1 MANDKVLK
9 SEGSEYLT
17 QTSPFN
23 INNAIDTLANQ
34 NNDQFTDNLPSNQLD
49 VYNKISGIDKATSIV
64 ERKQQRTTQKYIEA
78 NREIDPNGSLA
89 IGDAAYEAVKQQTAQ
104 QKALLAANRAMLE
117 TENQVADLDYQNSM
131 NQLAVQQ
138 QQLQDALTGRAVGIN
153 PKHYKSLITNYEDD
167 MTDRIKDAQRVNEI
181 QAKMGLLAG
190 QADEVGARYAQQ
202 KGFNAIKMLKQ
213 EMAED
218 NLLKSESEASQ
229 ELYKSLLQQ
238 SSDERYKDLID
249 TQATTDL
256 NAKPYET
263 DLLPNTIQTFREG
276 LANIP
281 KGIGAV
287 INDRVLTDEEKK
299 QRQRAFETLNPDSAP
314 KTLVGDTL
322 IKIGNAI
329 AGGDDK
335 QYSSKYN
342 VDNLVADY
350 QSNRG
355 AVDTALG
362 LGKQLGGMAVETIGG
377 SLPEILL
384 TAGSAKAATSAVKGV
399 TALTKAGLTN
409 SIEKLGTKVASNIAT
424 NTGKVETT
432 AFINKAF
439 KGYSEAKR
447 AEIASTLP
455 KSMDTVTAG
464 KIFKEL
470 VAKDPELTK
479 ALLGTS
485 SGKRLSLEALGGT
498 LGLTSEVAGKMQEAQ
513 ENRYEQKKIGSKD
526 LNYLL
531 SINKADAIPA
541 AIYTGLNLVEFGTL
555 IKPLIGNTLSR
566 SLMKAA
572 TDKDG
577 AKIIELL
584 KAGATEA
591 KKSSF
596 SSVAGTMLLKAI
608 VNSGSEGAT
617 EFAQTLMENMM
628 RDRSLDFSIGSYNKA
643 LKDALADPKS
653 YKEISDSA
661 ITGALVGAGTASVDN
676 AKQAVSK
683 GISKATDKVSSY
695 LTKKAKE
702 TTAEATTA
710 KNNISAVSNL
720 NGAIESDNTPD
731 LKDIYNVAVSPKA
744 KEAFVTEADTGKNS
758 RYKELVNTIASI
770 TPDTDV
776 NALAEETAFKLPEYT
791 EADLKDYFTLARDKN
806 SKYTEYDTKDLSQS
820 MKDTIDSVTE
830 DVYNN
835 TYKPILNKDFADT
848 TVSERFTMGQKLQ
861 SNAKKEEAKE
871 EETPKDTTP
880 LEVTKSNNPVMKLEG
895 TSKSDQSKANTY
907 ALPIDATS
915 GELQNVSPEHINN
928 FNDTFSKE
936 NLVGADNKV
945 KNKADVKKALR
956 SFSLTLGIANATG
969 NDTQAA
975 ALKNTYIGQLIQ
987 HIKENVLQKN
997 NRNDVVKAY
1006 KILTKDDG
1014 IEKALLDDIIEYIKE
1029 QPIDKEGYTNLRSA
1043 LTDYLLSSDIV
1054 EPSKE
1059 KVDTTKVKSPT
1070 LANNAPSKGQT
1081 VMDNLEALV
1090 NTHLGDDSRTRKL
1103 RNVNRMTSSG
1113 ALAAKVSTALN
1124 KLNVAQLIKESYGT
1138 KAENRLLTTESM
1150 VKAFTTL
1157 VKDIARLQKQTENKI
1172 NVLSVLQDS
1181 SNLNEILEKYG
1192 ITKTN
1197 IEEYLFNPTDNPKA
1211 GIGNL
1216 SVVLRIDQ
1224 YTGKVTPILPKDLP
1238 KYLNGRDVSKI
1249 NELDGMDNYLM
1260 YIPLVK
1266 DSQDTYRLSSAISVK
1281 KEGDKSDGIP
1291 FLSTLK
1297 REQEALSTALNTIKN
1312 EIAKNTPDYEK
1323 YLDMST
1329 FKRDTE
1335 ITNKLTQIF
1344 SNIKVMTDKSAKT
1357 AIKDTFK
1364 LLTQANQD
1372 IDKLNRYISEVEKGI
1387 DVQSLGEVRN
1397 TTLSTA
1403 TLSLS
1408 NAKSLRDIVLADRD
1422 KLLLNI
1428 QIFFDTN
1435 KDAADIMALVASYN
1449 ASKLSQEDMNPY
1461 LSDSLSGKAMAL
1473 LKRVVDFFHRGDTAL
1488 AKFNKALKQV
1498 NSVRVAEGRE
1508 AIDIDQLE
1516 FLSGYMVNTDPK
1528 KKLSSADRT
1537 NIINTSLAVIRALDT
1552 QSQMKYGF
1560 GDTNNLLSELL
1571 PSVEDILNN
1580 KDSIDLSKNL
1590 IGGYFVPDV
1599 RRLSSYSMFN
1609 TYFPMKDYQI
1619 KSLPYGKFKDMM
1631 KKAVKSLAG
1640 STNYDN
1646 LFLDLFNL
1654 AAKNDSNGFLTEPTE
1669 LKEAVIRSMYFSIV
1683 GMLSNEK
1690 LVGAIANM
1698 NSNIKDTEANQKV
1711 SSTYQASIIANDFL
1725 RNLGLSIPSPNK
1737 TSGDVSDA
1745 QEQLKNMFQSLI
1757 KDAFAGERDL
1767 GVELD
1772 SKTNVIKLKSKDS
1785 LSEAQDL
1792 AAKLSNNGYITP
1804 KEIAAKN
1811 HISDILR
1818 DIKLSQK
1825 GNSFST
1831 ETDPRVVDGI
1841 LSQALTPLIYD
1852 TTKMNAMKQYLAS
1865 NGKALANEVIS
1876 TLADIKAPDNLL
1888 KNGKITLTE
1897 PLFNEQITPILLQTA
1912 GALGVSDIKQYIA
1925 DFKES
1930 MIDIDSNLNNNP
1942 AATAILNASIIP
1954 MINNKIQQVLEVAQ
1968 ESNSDRGTK
1977 GVQFYYNTKAGPN
1990 DRTTIEG
1997 TGHQQSNKAIRH
2009 LIRKNT
2015 DKDEAKKPF
2024 MNMAKEHISKS
2035 TDIKE
2040 TTKNSDKYM
2049 LIAIGSAL
2057 DILNLSKVADGAY
2070 RDQLLAL
2077 QEEYAD
2083 KIDKSETLLEKL
2095 DLIEDRQKRI
2105 EKIVES
2111 DKEAFQKILD
2121 DKLSPEGKLAAT
2133 YNALKEVIVTNYDFD
2148 KPDSSIASLI
2158 ESIKAKDDFAKV
2170 PSYIL
2175 ADIIPAIA
2183 HYEAGKN
2190 KAKTSD
2196 EVLEALFDGLDNLQT
2211 LETDGQT
2218 FGPASINIL
2227 NYIERASRK
2236 LALGGNLTLS
2246 EDPLMYMDDDNYNY
2260 TAQILFS
2267 NWFAPILDKKLGDIA
2282 GDKTDIH
2289 QVKYALIDA
2298 LMLNVYEYEKNSDK
2312 LEAHRNLLD
2321 MVISNSIF
2329 KDVTNVESMLDKSI
2343 QDILNDKLQYIR
2355 ALSKPILQLSGYG
2368 SGVTNNTKGFTNSFF
2383 MKNFPTLYTKIASK
2397 FSKASD
2403 KISEANLYANKD
2415 VMAILTPSDVITL
2428 KTLEVKSLK
2437 DFHNLVKVDD
2447 NGELNFTTLD
2457 TITTRLAESLTGVV
2471 TQALQRISPFQA
2483 QRTNLVMRVLKDH
2496 VQQLVKEV
2504 NKVIPE
2510 AYRGKIKYVT
2520 EGDKEGSIDI
2530 TDVPEK
2536 VFTDAIKKIA
2546 DSKDNTKSS
2555 LVGILMSGENSSITN
2570 FIRRSMEAI
2579 DEKQSDVTP
2588 VNTRA
2593 KVSKIYFSPVDLSL
2607 VTNFGQ
2613 SMDAKVQGIVQ
2624 KKLADMGIVIA
2635 LDNYDAFTTYA
2646 PLLPLISKLAN
2657 EAFAELIMDDNAN
2670 LCETMLKQAL
2680 INEQTWYEKA
2690 NTADKVALG
2699 ETISLIDNYLMGL
2712 QVAKDLRTLNGTQVD
2727 NFRGNYGLDAYG
2739 NPQTVAIVE
2748 GIKDP
2753 NSKAYKE
2760 AIARLYPASGIDSQ
2774 KAFEFYTRL
2783 VPTFEWLNSYKDMI
2797 DNAYLVI
2804 THLKNLVKKQVELGA
2819 EYTNEDT
2826 VAKSEKILKAIDN
2839 YLNNTKQEDMK
2850 DIKNFF
2856 RAMSKDI
2863 PYSAF
2868 SALDKL
2874 QDTFFT
2880 TSPTKNITPANPL
2893 LGNKML
2899 GNAEYGKHYATIQ
2912 NATYKTDMTN
2922 AESMTSTLSRQSNM
2936 YITNLN
2942 KARDTLFPMKIW
2954 TLNYID
2960 DGFSFSDGT
2969 KDPITKKDVSY
2980 TIDDAMKAMTNGEV
2994 YTISKEASEALK
3006 KLGTE
3011 DDLKLQLQ
3019 DLSNIRGIKANNIG
3033 FKLSD
3038 FKNDMLKDIST
3049 DKPSQLK
3056 DKVVSYVTNKLN
3068 SNNYGEFLT
3077 GMHILTNVLPSLV
3090 SDAETGI
3097 SDALKEQIKAAR
3109 NQLETDLLDP
3119 KKITSLND
3127 PKGKRLFTFDNSL
3140 DLNTQLTTSVTPST
3154 IYRGF
3159 SFDNNPK
3166 DGEVALP
3173 DMSVEPLEDYDAEAT
3188 DLNKLAIESDKLH
3201 SPHSSEIAELTEL
3214 EKEINEALTKDFRVG
3229 DDLQDLEDTFN
3240 ELSDLS
3246 GIDQAQKDMYV
3257 SLLRRFFTK
3266 TDGNRFFKDGLRI
3279 MLFKTAGEPI
3289 GDFDT
3294 KTNTISIYLGD
3305 VTKSSIGMTP
3315 IEVYMHELLHAVTE
3329 YAIRSNEPEIQSIV
3343 KNAEDIRAKVMKQ
3356 YNSNKAKLDLA
3367 NRLGMTG
3374 TDSKKIADVTKAYID
3389 YMNGSISEFIAI
3401 AMTNKEI
3408 QADIAN
3414 VDKEKGKGFIERLVR
3429 FFSRLLNALTNTPQ
3443 EITLDNSTGSQAVY
3457 ELAVR
3462 LANNNN
3468 NLKSVYKDLRYRN
3481 TLQKWLGLANKLTN
3495 NTVGKWIDNQSI
3507 KLEAGNP
3514 AKNIYS
3520 LVEYIAFATRNPTIA
3535 HKAMDLLVNKFNFSP
3550 MGFMATTLSNMSTL
3564 DDPKRMVNELLAKSA
3579 NLDKE
3584 RLLLHTSLEKELRN
3598 NFSRELSKQ
3607 ESKDLG
3613 KIIQTYDLRA
3623 IDDDIT
3629 RIYLD
3634 YFSGKTNADTRTR
3647 IRNEITSTLNVIKAN
3662 MGTYVEAKHKNRISS
3677 LFAYY
3682 DKETQNLANYLSKG
3696 QISSNMLL
3704 NAYNIAQAITL
3715 PDVVDNRRLY
3725 GSEEEIISQT
3735 NVSALAQKLDKLIS
3749 LRALVNA
3756 NDSLLTSFR
3765 DLYEDDKTHNGV
3777 INAFNMHKMSKNG
3790 LEDELLTKGLISNEV
3805 KGYVR
3810 TRTNE
3815 SVDIIVAP
3823 LSDKNTLAGEGY
3835 TLVKDYTNIF
3845 NFGGKNGLGMYIS
3858 TTNMQPKFNRGVI
3871 RTTSNSS
3878 RGMTIQSAVNNLYPL
3893 ETTDKKRAIVAQ
3905 LITKLKKDNRNQ
3917 SEEFVPVFNAK
3928 GEIVDYRL
3936 LLSQHQKEEL
3946 EIANT
3951 DLFDT
3956 LPNAVVRYMDRT
3968 QSEKH
3973 NQETL
3978 KELAK
3983 FYQENRGK
3991 EEFIYI
3997 GPNGIEAHNPKIK
4010 NKSDL
4015 LQIQE
4020 IWDLM
4025 PNTTKD
4031 YISNNLVGMDQGIY
4045 VQASQFASIA
4055 GSRDFRLTNTDTFN
4069 RIVPFAY
4076 FKRLAK
4082 LLEYGII
4089 KGGKWVTQKIVLT
4102 NPDVIIGN
4110 LASNQLVLTT
4120 FGLDPVTSMKY
4131 YAEAISYIKAYNYLK
4146 EKEVILKKDIE
4157 LSKNKRNP
4165 KAEADLEKIRDKME
4179 DNPIYEFDK
4188 KGLISDIAEDLP
4200 KTEEQQDF
4208 IDRAIEKSLNKVG
4221 VPQAFREA
4229 FDVVMVNEGTTL
4241 HSAYAS
4247 LVKYSDLV
4255 ARYALWKHM
4264 KLTDNLTPQ
4273 DMFDLL
4279 DRAFINYTPAQ
4290 HPILKYANDIGF
4302 ARFTKYWIRAQSHIS
4317 SDLLGSRLGATML
4330 THGALKLMGVP
4341 ISSPLNAIF
4350 FRKFMNY
4357 DTTFGLPGVTD
4368 IDEIYDDLADGL
4380 IITNPL
4386 VALKKLF

>member
-9 SEGSEYLT
+9 SGGKEYLT

-23 INNAIDTLANQ
+23 INNAIDILANQ
-34 NNDQFTDNLPSNQLD
+34 NNDQFADNLPSNQQD
-49 VYNKISGIDKATSIV
+49 VFNSIPGIAKATSKV
-64 ERKQQRTTQKYIEA
+64 EQKQQSTTQKYIAA
-78 NREIDPNGSLA
+78 NKEIDPNGSLV

-190 QADEVGARYAQQ
+190 QANEVGARYAQQ

-256 NAKPYET
+256 DAKPYET

-276 LANIP
+276 LAIIP

-299 QRQRAFETLNPDSAP
+299 QRQKAFETLNPDSAP

-322 IKIGNAI
+322 IKIGSAI

-342 VDNLVADY
+342 VNNLVSDY

-362 LGKQLGGMAVETIGG
+362 LGKQIGGMAVETIGG

-384 TAGSAKAATSAVKGV
+384 TAGSTKAATSAVKGV

-424 NTGKVETT
+424 NSGRVETT

-470 VAKDPELTK
+470 VAKDPKLTK

-513 ENRYEQKKIGSKD
+513 ENRYEQKKVGSKD

-628 RDRSLDFSIGSYNKA
+628 RDRSLDFSVGSYNKA

-695 LTKKAKE
+695 LTKKSEE
-702 TTAEATTA
+702 TTAEATTS

-720 NGAIESDNTPD
+720 NGAIESDNTPN

-744 KEAFVTEADTGKNS
+744 KEAFVSEADTGKNS
-758 RYKELVNTIASI
+758 KYKELVNTIADI

-776 NALAEETAFKLPEYT
+776 NALANETAFNLPEYT
-791 EADLKDYFTLARDKN
+791 EADLKDYFILARDKN
-806 SKYTEYDTKDLSQS
+806 SKYTEYDAKDLSQS
-820 MKDTIDSVTE
+820 MKDTIANVTE
-830 DVYNN
+830 EAYNN
-835 TYKPILNKDFADT
+835 TYKPILKKDFADT

-861 SNAKKEEAKE
+861 NTTKKEEAKE

-880 LEVTKSNNPVMKLEG
+880 LEVTKGNNPVMKLEG
-895 TSKSDQSKANTY
+895 TSKDDQSKANTY

-936 NLVGADNKV
+936 NLVDAGEKV
-945 KNKADVKKALR
+945 RNRADVSKALR

-987 HIKENVLQKN
+987 HIKEDVLKKD

-1006 KILTKDDG
+1006 KTLSKDS
-1014 IEKALLDDIIEYIKE
+1014 IEKALLDNIIEYIKE

-1043 LTDYLLSSDIV
+1043 LTDYLLSSDVIESSEKNV
-1054 EPSKE
+1054 E
-1059 KVDTTKVKSPT
+1059 TTKVNSPT
-1070 LANNAPSKGQT
+1070 LANNVPSKGQT
-1081 VMDNLEALV
+1081 VRDSLEALV
-1090 NTHLGDDSRTRKL
+1090 NMSSGDDSRTRKL
-1103 RNVNRMTSSG
+1103 RNVNRMTAPG

-1124 KLNVAQLIKESYGT
+1124 KLNVAQLIKESYGS

-1157 VKDIARLQKQTENKI
+1157 TKDIARLQKQTENKI

-1181 SNLNEILEKYG
+1181 SNLNAILQKYG
-1192 ITKTN
+1192 ITETT
-1197 IEEYLFNPTDNPKA
+1197 IEEYLFNPTDNPKS

-1224 YTGKVTPILPKDLP
+1224 YTGKVTPILTKDLP

-1266 DSQDTYRLSSAISVK
+1266 DSKDAYRLASNILVK
-1281 KEGDKSDGIP
+1281 KEGDKSDDIP

-1297 REQEALSTALNTIKN
+1297 REQEALSEALNTIKN

-1329 FKRDTE
+1329 FERNTE
-1335 ITNKLTQIF
+1335 ITDKLTQIF
-1344 SNIKVMTDKSAKT
+1344 SNIKVMTDDSARK
-1357 AIKDTFK
+1357 AIKDTFR

-1372 IDKLNRYISEVEKGI
+1372 IDKLNRYISEAEKGI
-1387 DVQSLGEVRN
+1387 DIQSLGNVRN
-1397 TTLSTA
+1397 VSLSTA
-1403 TLSLS
+1403 TLSIS
-1408 NAKSLRDIVLADRD
+1408 RAKNLRDIVLADRD
-1422 KLLLNI
+1422 KLLLNM

-1435 KDAADIMALVASYN
+1435 KDAADVMALVASYN

-1488 AKFNKALKQV
+1488 GKFNKALKQV
-1498 NSVRVAEGRE
+1498 NSVRKAEGRD
-1508 AIDIDQLE
+1508 AIDIQQLE
-1516 FLSGYMVNTDPK
+1516 FLSGYMIADDP
-1528 KKLSSADRT
+1528 KKLSSQDRT

-1580 KDSIDLSKNL
+1580 KESIDLSKNL
-1590 IGGYFVPDV
+1590 IGGFFIPDV

-1609 TYFPMKDYQI
+1609 IDFPMDAYQI
-1619 KSLPYGKFKDMM
+1619 KSLPYDRFKDMM

-1646 LFLDLFNL
+1646 LFLDLFTL
-1654 AAKNDSNGFLTEPTE
+1654 AAKQDSNEFLTEPTE

-1698 NSNIKDTEANQKV
+1698 NSNIKDTNENQKV

-1757 KDAFAGERDL
+1757 KDAFAGENDL
-1767 GVELD
+1767 GVEVD

-1792 AAKLSNNGYITP
+1792 ATKLSNNGYITP

-1825 GNSFST
+1825 GNSFSA

-1876 TLADIKAPDNLL
+1876 TLSGVKAPDDLI

-1897 PLFNEQITPILLQTA
+1897 TLFTEQITPILLQTA
-1912 GALGVSDIKQYIA
+1912 GALGVSDIDQYIA

-1942 AATAILNASIIP
+1942 AATALLNESVIP

-2015 DKDEAKKPF
+2015 DKDEAKKLF

-2035 TDIKE
+2035 TDIDE
-2040 TTKNSDKYM
+2040 TTKNSDKQM
-2049 LIAIGSAL
+2049 LLAIGSAL
-2057 DILNLSKVADGAY
+2057 DILDLSKVANGAY

-2083 KIDKSETLLEKL
+2083 KIDKAETLLEKL

-2105 EKIVES
+2105 EKIVEN

-2121 DKLSPEGKLAAT
+2121 EKLSPEGELAAT
-2133 YNALKEVIVTNYDFD
+2133 YNALKDLIVTNYDFN

-2158 ESIKAKDDFAKV
+2158 TAIKAKEEFAKV

-2183 HYEAGKN
+2183 HYEAGKK
-2190 KAKTSD
+2190 KATTSD
-2196 EVLEALFDGLDNLQT
+2196 GVLEALFDGLDNLQT

-2267 NWFAPILDKKLGDIA
+2267 NWFAPILDKKLRDIA

-2289 QVKYALIDA
+2289 QVKEALIDT
-2298 LMLNVYEYEKNSDK
+2298 LMLNIYEYEKNNDK

-2329 KDVTNVESMLDKSI
+2329 KDVTNVESMLNKSI
-2343 QDILNDKLQYIR
+2343 QDILNDKLKYIR

-2383 MKNFPTLYTKIASK
+2383 MKNFPILYTKIASK
-2397 FSKASD
+2397 FSKTQD
-2403 KISEANLYANKD
+2403 KNSEANLYANKD

-2428 KTLEVKSLK
+2428 KMLGVKSLK

-2447 NGELNFTTLD
+2447 NGELDFTTLD
-2457 TITTRLAESLTGVV
+2457 RITTRLAESLTGVV

-2536 VFTDAIKKIA
+2536 VFTDAVKKIA
-2546 DSKDNTKSS
+2546 DSKDKTKSS

-2579 DEKQSDVTP
+2579 DEKQTDVTP

-2593 KVSKIYFSPVDLSL
+2593 KVAKVYFSPVDLSL

-2690 NTADKVALG
+2690 NTADKVSLG

-2739 NPQTVAIVE
+2739 NPQTVAIVK
-2748 GIKDP
+2748 GITDP

-2760 AIARLYPASGIDSQ
+2760 AIARLYPVSGVDSQ

-2826 VAKSEKILKAIDN
+2826 VAKSEKILEAIDY

-2856 RAMSKDI
+2856 LAMSKSV

-2880 TSPTKNITPANPL
+2880 TNPTKNITPANAL

-2922 AESMTSTLSRQSNM
+2922 AESMTAIPSRQSNM

-2942 KARDTLFPMKIW
+2942 KARDTLNPMKIW
-2954 TLNYID
+2954 TLNYTD
-2960 DGFSFSDGT
+2960 NGFSFNNGAEDL
-2969 KDPITKKDVSY
+2969 

-3011 DDLKLQLQ
+3011 DNLKLQLQ

-3038 FKNDMLKDIST
+3038 FKNSMLRDIST

-3056 DKVVSYVTNKLN
+3056 DKVVSYVTDKLN

-3090 SDAETGI
+3090 SDAEQGI
-3097 SDALKEQIKAAR
+3097 SSSLKEQIKAAI
-3109 NQLETDLLDP
+3109 NQLEQDLLDP
-3119 KKITSLND
+3119 KKIPSLSD
-3127 PKGKRLFTFDNSL
+3127 PKGKRLFTFDNSM
-3140 DLNTQLTTSVTPST
+3140 DLNTQLTNSVTPST

-3166 DGEVALP
+3166 DGEIALP
-3173 DMSVEPLEDYDAEAT
+3173 DMSVEPLEDYDTEAT
-3188 DLNKLAIESDKLH
+3188 DLDKLAVESDKLH

-3214 EKEINEALTKDFRVG
+3214 EKEINETLTKDFRVG

-3279 MLFKTAGEPI
+3279 MLFKTAGEPL

-3305 VTKSSIGMTP
+3305 VTKSNIGMTP

-3374 TDSKKIADVTKAYID
+3374 TDSKKIADVTTAYIN

-3468 NLKSVYKDLRYRN
+3468 NLKSVYRDLRYRN

-3520 LVEYIAFATRNPTIA
+3520 LVKYIAFATRNPTIA

-3564 DDPKRMVNELLAKSA
+3564 DDSKRMVNELLAKSA

-3598 NFSRELSKQ
+3598 NFSRDLSKQ

-3623 IDDDIT
+3623 IDDDVT

-3647 IRNEITSTLNVIKAN
+3647 IRNEITSTLNNIKAN
-3662 MGTYVEAKHKNRISS
+3662 MDTYVEAKHKNRISS
-3677 LFAYY
+3677 LLAYY

-3715 PDVVDNRRLY
+3715 PDVVDNRRHY
-3725 GSEEEIISQT
+3725 GKEEEIISQV
-3735 NVSALAQKLDKLIS
+3735 NVSALAKKLDKLIS

-3756 NDSLLTSFR
+3756 DDSLLTSFR
-3765 DLYEDDKTHNGV
+3765 YLYEDDKTHNGV

-3956 LPNAVVRYMDRT
+3956 LPNAIVRYMDRT

-3983 FYQENRGK
+3983 FYQENKGK

-4165 KAEADLEKIRDKME
+4165 KAEADLIKIRDKMK

-4255 ARYALWKHM
+4255 ARYALYKHM

-4357 DTTFGLPGVTD
+4357 DTTFGIPGVTD

>member
-1 MANDKVLK
+1 MSNDNFTQQGLTEIQKITQQNGSKLNDVLSELAAQSDNSFRNDLAPNQQAVLNTIPGIDQAATKIAQKNAEAKDAYQTKRYQQDPYSSVETALGASQVVDKVTASQEAELA
-9 SEGSEYLT
+9 
-17 QTSPFN
+17 
-23 INNAIDTLANQ
+23 INRAILDAGDRVADINYKNAMDTLN
-34 NNDQFTDNLPSNQLD
+34 
-49 VYNKISGIDKATSIV
+49 V
-64 ERKQQRTTQKYIEA
+64 QKM
-78 NREIDPNGSLA
+78 D
-89 IGDAAYEAVKQQTAQ
+89 
-104 QKALLAANRAMLE
+104 LE
-117 TENQVADLDYQNSM
+117 N
-131 NQLAVQQ
+131 
-138 QQLQDALTGRAVGIN
+138 ALTAKPLGIN
-153 PKHYKSLITNYEDD
+153 ADKYKGMITNYEGA
-167 MTDRIKDAQRVNEI
+167 MSGRIKEAQNANEI
-181 QAKMGLLAG
+181 QARLNLLAG
-190 QADEVGARYAQQ
+190 QADATNARYGEQ
-202 KGFNAIKMLKQ
+202 KMFNALKRFKQ
-213 EMAED
+213 EVAED
-218 NLLKSESEASQ
+218 NFMQAKQDASEALYNSLLQ
-229 ELYKSLLQQ
+229 KTSDEQYKSL
-238 SSDERYKDLID
+238 ID
-249 TQATTDL
+249 SNVVADY
-256 NAKPYET
+256 NNKPIET
-263 DLLPNTIQTFREG
+263 DLIPSVVNTFMDTTGGVVAG
-276 LANIP
+276 LGSLYNT
-281 KGIGAV
+281 AV
-287 INDRVLTDEEKK
+287 LSEDEKK
-299 QRQRAFETLNPDSAP
+299 AREEAFKKLRPDLINITLGDRAIQA
-314 KTLVGDTL
+314 GD
-322 IKIGNAI
+322 AI
-329 AGGDDK
+329 RNSPVDY
-335 QYSSKYN
+335 QNKYN
-342 VDNLVADY
+342 IDSLELDMQANKNLLDKALALAK
-350 QSNRG
+350 G
-355 AVDTALG
+355 ASATTLDT
-362 LGKQLGGMAVETIGG
+362 VVG
-377 SLPEILL
+377 SLPEII
-384 TAGSAKAATSAVKGV
+384 ATSAGAGVAGRFIKGV
-399 TALTKAGLTN
+399 ADVANLARGMRAGEAAATTAAKEIAGASALTQGTTADFTKQTIRNTIGEVPYNKFVKPTIAKATTPAEVKTLLAQKTTPKEALKGLAKDSWYGAKPALGLLSMASAGAGVAYKNELEGLKKQGVDTD
-409 SIEKLGTKVASNIAT
+409 KLGYLVSLKKEDILPAMAY
-424 NTGKVETT
+424 T
-432 AFINKAF
+432 A
-439 KGYSEAKR
+439 
-447 AEIASTLP
+447 
-455 KSMDTVTAG
+455 
-464 KIFKEL
+464 
-470 VAKDPELTK
+470 
-479 ALLGTS
+479 
-485 SGKRLSLEALGGT
+485 
-498 LGLTSEVAGKMQEAQ
+498 
-513 ENRYEQKKIGSKD
+513 
-526 LNYLL
+526 
-531 SINKADAIPA
+531 
-541 AIYTGLNLVEFGTL
+541 LNLVEFGVLVKPFLGSAKTKLVGEAVMKGELSKAGKLIAESSADRTIKATL
-555 IKPLIGNTLSR
+555 AIAAAKVGGTAISEGTVEAVQTVMED
-566 SLMKAA
+566 LMKNKRI
-572 TDKDG
+572 DDG
-577 AKIIELL
+577 
-584 KAGATEA
+584 T
-591 KKSSF
+591 F
-596 SSVAGTMLLKAI
+596 
-608 VNSGSEGAT
+608 VNSIL
-617 EFAQTLMENMM
+617 QV
-628 RDRSLDFSIGSYNKA
+628 
-643 LKDALADPKS
+643 LADPSS
-653 YKEISDSA
+653 YKEIKDSA
-661 ITGALVGAGTASVDN
+661 ITGALAGAGTASVDN
-676 AKQAVSK
+676 AKQVVSK

-695 LTKKAKE
+695 LTKKSEE
-702 TTAEATTA
+702 TTAEAITA

-744 KEAFVTEADTGKNS
+744 KEAFVAEADTGKNS
-758 RYKELVNTIASI
+758 KYKELVNTIASI

-776 NALAEETAFKLPEYT
+776 NALAKETAFKLPEYT

-830 DVYNN
+830 EAYNN
-835 TYKPILNKDFADT
+835 TFKPILKKDFTDT

-861 SNAKKEEAKE
+861 NTTKKEEAKE
-871 EETPKDTTP
+871 EETTKDTTP

-895 TSKSDQSKANTY
+895 TSKDKQSKANTY

-936 NLVGADNKV
+936 NLVGADDKV
-945 KNKADVKKALR
+945 KNKADVSKALR

-1006 KILTKDDG
+1006 KILAKDDG

-1043 LTDYLLSSDIV
+1043 LTDYLLSSDII
-1054 EPSKE
+1054 EPSE
-1059 KVDTTKVKSPT
+1059 ENVDTTKVKSPT
-1070 LANNAPSKGQT
+1070 LTNGTPSKGQT
-1081 VMDNLEALV
+1081 VRDNLEALV
-1090 NTHLGDDSRTRKL
+1090 NMNLGDDSRTRKL
-1103 RNVNRMTSSG
+1103 RNVNRMTAPG

-1192 ITKTN
+1192 ISETN
-1197 IEEYLFNPTDNPKA
+1197 IEEYLFNPAGNPKS

-1216 SVVLRIDQ
+1216 SIVLRIDQ

-1266 DSQDTYRLSSAISVK
+1266 DSQDMYRLSSTITVK

-1297 REQEALSTALNTIKN
+1297 REQEALSEALNTIKN

-1329 FKRDTE
+1329 FTRDTE

-1344 SNIKVMTDKSAKT
+1344 SNIKVMTDKSAKK
-1357 AIKDTFK
+1357 AIKDTFR

-1372 IDKLNRYISEVEKGI
+1372 VDKLNRYISETEKGI
-1387 DVQSLGEVRN
+1387 DVPSLGDVRN
-1397 TTLSTA
+1397 VTLSTA

-1408 NAKSLRDIVLADRD
+1408 RAKSLRDIVLADRD

-1435 KDAADIMALVASYN
+1435 KDAADVMALVASYN

-1498 NSVRVAEGRE
+1498 NSVRKAEGKE

-1528 KKLSSADRT
+1528 KKLSNADRT

-1580 KDSIDLSKNL
+1580 KESIDLSKNL
-1590 IGGYFVPDV
+1590 IGGFFVPDV

-1609 TYFPMKDYQI
+1609 TDFPMKAYQI
-1619 KSLPYGKFKDMM
+1619 KSLPYDRFKDMM

-1757 KDAFAGERDL
+1757 KDAFAGEKDL
-1767 GVELD
+1767 GVEVD

-1825 GNSFST
+1825 GNSFSA

-1865 NGKALANEVIS
+1865 SGKALANEVIS
-1876 TLADIKAPDNLL
+1876 TLSGVKAPDDLI

-1912 GALGVSDIKQYIA
+1912 GALGVSDINQYIA

-1930 MIDIDSNLNNNP
+1930 MIDIDSNLKNNP
-1942 AATAILNASIIP
+1942 AATALLNESVIP

-2015 DKDEAKKPF
+2015 DKDEAKKLF

-2049 LIAIGSAL
+2049 LLAIGTAL
-2057 DILNLSKVADGAY
+2057 DILDLSKVADGAY

-2083 KIDKSETLLEKL
+2083 RIDKAETLLEKL

-2133 YNALKEVIVTNYDFD
+2133 YNALKEIIVTNYDFD

-2158 ESIKAKDDFAKV
+2158 ESIKAKDDFVKV

-2183 HYEAGKN
+2183 HYEAGKD
-2190 KAKTSD
+2190 KATTSD

-2289 QVKYALIDA
+2289 QVKEALIDA

-2329 KDVTNVESMLDKSI
+2329 KDVTDVKSMLDKSI

-2383 MKNFPTLYTKIASK
+2383 MKNFPILYTKIASK

-2428 KTLEVKSLK
+2428 KMLGVKSLK
-2437 DFHNLVKVDD
+2437 DFHNLVKVDK
-2447 NGELNFTTLD
+2447 NGELDFTTLD
-2457 TITTRLAESLTGVV
+2457 RITTQLAESLTGVV
-2471 TQALQRISPFQA
+2471 TQALQKISPFQA

-2546 DSKDNTKSS
+2546 DSKDKTKSS
-2555 LVGILMSGENSSITN
+2555 LVGILMSGENGSITN

-2690 NTADKVALG
+2690 NTADRVSLG

-2739 NPQTVAIVE
+2739 NPQTVAIIE

-2826 VAKSEKILKAIDN
+2826 VAKSEKILEAIDN
-2839 YLNNTKQEDMK
+2839 YLNTTKQEDMK

-2880 TSPTKNITPANPL
+2880 TNPTKNITPANPL

-2922 AESMTSTLSRQSNM
+2922 AESMTAIPSRQSNM

-2942 KARDTLFPMKIW
+2942 KARNTLNPMKVW
-2954 TLNYID
+2954 TLNYNNNE
-2960 DGFSFSDGT
+2960 FSFSDGS
-2969 KDPITKKDVSY
+2969 KDPITGEVTPY

-3038 FKNDMLKDIST
+3038 FKSEMFRDIST
-3049 DKPSQLK
+3049 DNISQLK
-3056 DKVVSYVTNKLN
+3056 DRVVSYVTDKLN
-3068 SNNYGEFLT
+3068 SGNYGEFLT

-3090 SDAETGI
+3090 SDAEQNI
-3097 SDALKEQIKAAR
+3097 SPSLKEQIKEAR
-3109 NQLETDLLDP
+3109 NQLEADLLDP

-3140 DLNTQLTTSVTPST
+3140 DLNTQLINSVTPST

-3173 DMSVEPLEDYDAEAT
+3173 DMSVEPLEDYDYEAT
-3188 DLNKLAIESDKLH
+3188 DLDKLATESDKLH

-3240 ELSDLS
+3240 ELSNLS

-3305 VTKSSIGMTP
+3305 VTKSNIGMTP

-3408 QADIAN
+3408 QTDIAN

-3520 LVEYIAFATRNPTIA
+3520 LVKYIAFATRNPTIA

-3598 NFSRELSKQ
+3598 NFSRDLSKQ

-3623 IDDDIT
+3623 IDDDVS

-3647 IRNEITSTLNVIKAN
+3647 IRNEITSTFSAIRTN

-3677 LFAYY
+3677 LLAYY

-3715 PDVVDNRRLY
+3715 SDVVDNRKYY
-3725 GSEEEIISQT
+3725 GKEGEIISQV

-3756 NDSLLTSFR
+3756 EDSLLTSFR

-3823 LSDKNTLAGEGY
+3823 LSDKYTLAGEGY

-3905 LITKLKKDNRNQ
+3905 LITKLKRDNRNQ

-3983 FYQENRGK
+3983 FYQENKGK

-4264 KLTDNLTPQ
+4264 KLTDNLTSQ

-4357 DTTFGLPGVTD
+4357 DTTFGIPGVTD

>member
-1 MANDKVLK
+1 MANEKVLK
-9 SEGSEYLT
+9 SDGKEYLT

-23 INNAIDTLANQ
+23 INNAIDILASQ
-34 NNDQFTDNLPSNQLD
+34 NNDQFVDNLPSNQQD
-49 VYNKISGIDKATSIV
+49 VFNNIPGIDKATSKV
-64 ERKQQRTTQKYIEA
+64 VQKQQSTGQKYITAMEA
-78 NREIDPNGSLA
+78 IDPNGASA
-89 IGDAAYEAVKQQTAQ
+89 IKDGAYEAVKQQTAQ

-153 PKHYKSLITNYEDD
+153 PKHYKSLVTNYEDD

-190 QADEVGARYAQQ
+190 QANEVGARYAQQ

-218 NLLKSESEASQ
+218 NLLKAESEASQ

-276 LANIP
+276 LAFIP

-314 KTLVGDTL
+314 KTLIGDNL

-342 VDNLVADY
+342 IDNLVADY

-447 AEIASTLP
+447 AEILSSLP

-470 VAKDPELTK
+470 VAKDPELTR
-479 ALLGTS
+479 ALIGTS
-485 SGKRLSLEALGGT
+485 SGKKLSLEALGGT
-498 LGLTSEVAGKMQEAQ
+498 LGLTSEVVGKMQEAQ
-513 ENRYEQKKIGSKD
+513 ENRYEQKKVGSKD

-566 SLMKAA
+566 SLMRAVA
-572 TDKDG
+572 DKDSS
-577 AKIIELL
+577 KIIELL

-628 RDRSLDFSIGSYNKA
+628 RDRSLDFSVGSFNKA

-683 GISKATDKVSSY
+683 GISSATDKVSSY
-695 LTKKAKE
+695 LTKRAEE

-720 NGAIESDNTPD
+720 NGAIESNNTPD
-731 LKDIYNVAVSPKA
+731 LKDIYNVAISPKA
-744 KEAFVTEADTGKNS
+744 KEAFVSEADTGKNS
-758 RYKELVNTIASI
+758 KYKELVNTIADI
-770 TPDTDV
+770 TPDTNV
-776 NALAEETAFKLPEYT
+776 NALAKEIASKLSEYT
-791 EADLKDYFTLARDKN
+791 EADLKDYFTLARDKD

-820 MKDTIDSVTE
+820 MKDTIANVTE
-830 DVYNN
+830 EAYNN
-835 TYKPILNKDFADT
+835 TFKPILKKDFADT
-848 TVSERFTMGQKLQ
+848 TLSERFVLGQKLQ
-861 SNAKKEEAKE
+861 NTTKKEEAKE

-895 TSKSDQSKANTY
+895 TSKDDQSKANTY

-936 NLVGADNKV
+936 NLVGADDKV
-945 KNKADVKKALR
+945 KNKADVSKALR
-956 SFSLTLGIANATG
+956 SFSLTLGIAQATG

-987 HIKENVLQKN
+987 HIKENVLKKEN
-997 NRNDVVKAY
+997 VKTAY
-1006 KILTKDDG
+1006 EELASDG
-1014 IEKALLDDIIEYIKE
+1014 IEKALLDDIIEYIRE
-1029 QPIDKEGYTNLRSA
+1029 QPIMDKKGTVNLRSA
-1043 LTDYLLSSDIV
+1043 LTDYLLSSDVI
-1054 EPSKE
+1054 EPSE
-1059 KVDTTKVKSPT
+1059 ETVDTTKVKSPT
-1070 LANNAPSKGQT
+1070 LSNKTPSKGQT
-1081 VMDNLEALV
+1081 IRDNLEALV
-1090 NTHLGDDSRTRKL
+1090 NMNLGQDSKTRKL
-1103 RNVNRMTSSG
+1103 KNVNRMTSSG

-1124 KLNVAQLIKESYGT
+1124 KLNIAQLIKESYGS

-1150 VKAFTTL
+1150 VRAFTTL
-1157 VKDIARLQKQTENKI
+1157 TKDIARLQKQTESKI
-1172 NVLSVLQDS
+1172 NVLSVLQNS
-1181 SNLNEILEKYG
+1181 SNLNEILSKYG
-1192 ITKTN
+1192 ITETN
-1197 IEEYLFNPTDNPKA
+1197 IEDYLFNPVDNPKS

-1216 SVVLRIDQ
+1216 AVVLRIDQ
-1224 YTGKVTPILPKDLP
+1224 YTGKVIPILANDLP
-1238 KYLNGRDVSKI
+1238 QYLNGRDVSKI
-1249 NELDGMDNYLM
+1249 NELDGMENYLM

-1266 DSQDTYRLSSAISVK
+1266 DSKDTYRLASNISVK
-1281 KEGDKSDGIP
+1281 KEGNKPDGIP
-1291 FLSTLK
+1291 FLSSLK
-1297 REQEALSTALNTIKN
+1297 EEQEALSEALATIKN
-1312 EIAKNTPDYEK
+1312 EIARSTPDYEK

-1329 FKRDTE
+1329 FKRNTE
-1335 ITNKLTQIF
+1335 ITDKLTQIF
-1344 SNIKVMTDKSAKT
+1344 TNIKVMTDKSAKT
-1357 AIKDTFK
+1357 AIKDTFR

-1372 IDKLNRYISEVEKGI
+1372 IDKLNRFISEVEKGI
-1387 DVQSLGEVRN
+1387 NIQSLGNVRN
-1397 TTLSTA
+1397 VSLSTA
-1403 TLSLS
+1403 TLSIS
-1408 NAKSLRDIVLADRD
+1408 RAKNLRDIVLADRD
-1422 KLLLNI
+1422 RLLLNM

-1435 KDAADIMALVASYN
+1435 KDAADVMALVASYN
-1449 ASKLSQEDMNPY
+1449 ASKLDQEAMNPY

-1498 NSVRVAEGRE
+1498 NSVRVTEGRE
-1508 AIDIDQLE
+1508 AIDIQQLE
-1516 FLSGYMVNTDPK
+1516 FLSGYMISGNP
-1528 KKLSSADRT
+1528 KKLSSQDRT

-1552 QSQMKYGF
+1552 QSEMKYGF
-1560 GDTNNLLSELL
+1560 GDSNSLLNELL

-1580 KDSIDLSKNL
+1580 KESIDLSKNL
-1590 IGGYFVPDV
+1590 IGGFFVPDV

-1609 TYFPMKDYQI
+1609 IDFPMDAYQI
-1619 KSLPYGKFKDMM
+1619 KSLPYDRFKGMIN
-1631 KKAVKSLAG
+1631 KAVKNLAG

-1654 AAKNDSNGFLTEPTE
+1654 AAKKDSNEFLTEPTE

-1698 NSNIKDTEANQKV
+1698 NSNIKDTNENQKV

-1737 TSGDVSDA
+1737 TSGEVANA
-1745 QEQLKNMFQSLI
+1745 QEQLKNMFQTLI
-1757 KDAFAGERDL
+1757 KDAFAGENDL
-1767 GVELD
+1767 GVEVD
-1772 SKTNVIKLKSKDS
+1772 SKTNVIKLKKKDD

-1792 AAKLSNNGYITP
+1792 ATKLSNNGYITP

-1825 GNSFST
+1825 GNSLST

-1841 LSQALTPLIYD
+1841 LSQALTPLVYD

-1876 TLADIKAPDNLL
+1876 TLSGVKAPDDLI

-1897 PLFNEQITPILLQTA
+1897 TLFNEQITPILLQTA
-1912 GALGVSDIKQYIA
+1912 GALGVSNINQYIA

-1942 AATAILNASIIP
+1942 AATAILNESVIP

-1997 TGHQQSNKAIRH
+1997 TGQQQSNKAIRH

-2015 DKDEAKKPF
+2015 DKDESKKLF

-2035 TDIKE
+2035 TDITE
-2040 TTKNSDKYM
+2040 TTKNSDKQM
-2049 LIAIGSAL
+2049 LIAIGSAM
-2057 DILNLSKVADGAY
+2057 DILDLSKVADGAY

-2083 KIDKSETLLEKL
+2083 KIDKAETLLEKL

-2105 EKIVES
+2105 EQIVEN

-2121 DKLSPEGKLAAT
+2121 EKLSPEGELAAT
-2133 YNALKEVIVTNYDFD
+2133 YNALKDIIVTNYDFSN
-2148 KPDSSIASLI
+2148 PDSSIASLI
-2158 ESIKAKDDFAKV
+2158 ESIKTKEEFAKV

-2183 HYEAGKN
+2183 HYEAGKK
-2190 KAKTSD
+2190 KATTSD
-2196 EVLEALFDGLDNLQT
+2196 GVLEALFDGLDNLQT

-2289 QVKYALIDA
+2289 QVKEALIDA

-2329 KDVTNVESMLDKSI
+2329 KDVTDIESMLGKSI
-2343 QDILNDKLQYIR
+2343 QTILNDKLKYIR

-2383 MKNFPTLYTKIASK
+2383 MKNFPILYTKIASK
-2397 FSKASD
+2397 FSKTQD
-2403 KISEANLYANKD
+2403 KISTANLYANKD

-2428 KTLEVKSLK
+2428 KMLGVKSLK

-2447 NGELNFTTLD
+2447 NGELDFTTLD

-2471 TQALQRISPFQA
+2471 AQALQKISPFQA

-2504 NKVIPE
+2504 NKIIPE
-2510 AYRGKIKYVT
+2510 AYKGKIKYVT

-2530 TDVPEK
+2530 TDVPEQ
-2536 VFTDAIKKIA
+2536 VFTEAIKKIA
-2546 DSKDNTKSS
+2546 DSKDTTKSS
-2555 LVGILMSGENSSITN
+2555 LVGILMSGENRSITN
-2570 FIRRSMEAI
+2570 FIRRSMEATN
-2579 DEKQSDVTP
+2579 EKQSDVTP

-2593 KVSKIYFSPVDLSL
+2593 KVAKIYFSPVDLSL

-2680 INEQTWYEKA
+2680 INEQTWYDKA
-2690 NTADKVALG
+2690 NTADRVALG

-2712 QVAKDLRTLNGTQVD
+2712 QVAKDLRTINGTQVD

-2748 GIKDP
+2748 GIRDP
-2753 NSKAYKE
+2753 DSKAYKE
-2760 AIARLYPASGIDSQ
+2760 AIARLYPVSGVDSQ

-2797 DNAYLVI
+2797 DNPYLVI

-2819 EYTNEDT
+2819 EYTNADT
-2826 VAKSEKILKAIDN
+2826 VAKSEQILKAIDN
-2839 YLNNTKQEDMK
+2839 YLNTTKQEDMK

-2880 TSPTKNITPANPL
+2880 TNPTKNITPANPL

-2922 AESMTSTLSRQSNM
+2922 AESMTATPSRQSNM

-2942 KARDTLFPMKIW
+2942 KARNTLNPMKVW
-2954 TLNYID
+2954 TLNYKD
-2960 DGFSFSDGT
+2960 NGFSFNDGS
-2969 KDPITKKDVSY
+2969 KDL
-2980 TIDDAMKAMTNGEV
+2980 TIDDAMKVMTNGEV
-2994 YTISKEASEALK
+2994 YTISKEASDALK
-3006 KLGTE
+3006 KLGRE

-3019 DLSNIRGIKANNIG
+3019 DLSNIRGIKPNNIG

-3049 DKPSQLK
+3049 DNPSQLK
-3056 DKVVSYVTNKLN
+3056 DKVVSYVTSKLN

-3090 SDAETGI
+3090 SDAETDI
-3097 SDALKEQIKAAR
+3097 SASLKEQIKAAR

-3127 PKGKRLFTFDNSL
+3127 PKGKRLFTFENSL
-3140 DLNTQLTTSVTPST
+3140 DLNTQLANSFTPST

-3159 SFDNNPK
+3159 SFKDNTE

-3173 DMSVEPLEDYDAEAT
+3173 DISIEELEDYDAEAT
-3188 DLNKLAIESDKLH
+3188 DLSKLAIESNKLH

-3240 ELSDLS
+3240 ELSTLS
-3246 GIDQAQKDMYV
+3246 GIDQAQKDMYM

-3279 MLFKTAGEPI
+3279 MLFKTAGEPL

-3305 VTKSSIGMTP
+3305 VTKSNIGMTP
-3315 IEVYMHELLHAVTE
+3315 IEVYMHELIHAVTE

-3356 YNSNKAKLDLA
+3356 YNSNKAKLDLS
-3367 NRLGMTG
+3367 NRLGITG

-3495 NTVGKWIDNQSI
+3495 NTVGKWIEKESI

-3520 LVEYIAFATRNPTIA
+3520 LVKYIVFATRNPAIA

-3598 NFSRELSKQ
+3598 AFSRELSKQ

-3623 IDDDIT
+3623 IDDDVS
-3629 RIYLD
+3629 RIYID

-3647 IRNEITSTLNVIKAN
+3647 IRNEITSTLDSIKAN

-3725 GSEEEIISQT
+3725 GPEEEIISQV
-3735 NVSALAQKLDKLIS
+3735 NVSNLAQKLDKLIS

-3756 NDSLLTSFR
+3756 EDSLLTSFR

-3835 TLVKDYTNIF
+3835 TLVKDYTRIF

-3905 LITKLKKDNRNQ
+3905 LITKLKRDNRNQ

-3951 DLFDT
+3951 DIFDT

-3983 FYQENRGK
+3983 FYQENKGK

-4045 VQASQFASIA
+4045 IQASQFASIA

-4131 YAEAISYIKAYNYLK
+4131 YAEAVSYIKAYNYLK
-4146 EKEVILKKDIE
+4146 EKEVMLKKDIE
-4157 LSKNKRNP
+4157 LSRNKRNP
-4165 KAEADLEKIRDKME
+4165 KAEADLVRVRDKMQ

-4255 ARYALWKHM
+4255 ARYALYKHM
-4264 KLTDNLTPQ
+4264 KLTDNLTDQ

-4317 SDLLGSRLGATML
+4317 SDLLGSKLGATML

-4357 DTTFGLPGVTD
+4357 DTTFGIPGVTD
-4368 IDEIYDDLADGL
+4368 IDEIYDDLANGL

-4386 VALKKLF
+4386 VSLKKLF

>member
-1 MANDKVLK
+1 MSNDNFTQQGLTEIQKITQQNGNKLNDVL
-9 SEGSEYLT
+9 SELAAQSDNSFRNDLAPNQQAVLNTIPGIDQAATKIAQKNAKAKDAY
-17 QTSPFN
+17 QTKRYQQDPYSSVET
-23 INNAIDTLANQ
+23 ALGASQ
-34 NNDQFTDNLPSNQLD
+34 
-49 VYNKISGIDKATSIV
+49 VVDKATAS
-64 ERKQQRTTQKYIEA
+64 QEA
-78 NREIDPNGSLA
+78 ELA
-89 IGDAAYEAVKQQTAQ
+89 I
-104 QKALLAANRAMLE
+104 NRAILDAGDR
-117 TENQVADLDYQNSM
+117 VADINYKNAMDTLN
-131 NQLAVQQ
+131 VQKMD
-138 QQLQDALTGRAVGIN
+138 LENALTAKPLGIN
-153 PKHYKSLITNYEDD
+153 ADKYKGMITNYEGA
-167 MTDRIKDAQRVNEI
+167 MSGRIKEAQNANEI
-181 QAKMGLLAG
+181 QARLNLLAG
-190 QADEVGARYAQQ
+190 QADATNARYGEQ
-202 KGFNAIKMLKQ
+202 KMFNALKRFKQ
-213 EMAED
+213 EVAED
-218 NLLKSESEASQ
+218 NFMQAKQDASEALYNSLLQ
-229 ELYKSLLQQ
+229 KTSDEQYKSL
-238 SSDERYKDLID
+238 ID
-249 TQATTDL
+249 SNVVADY
-256 NAKPYET
+256 NNKPIET
-263 DLLPNTIQTFREG
+263 DLIPSVVNTFMDTTGGVVAG
-276 LANIP
+276 LGSLYNT
-281 KGIGAV
+281 AV
-287 INDRVLTDEEKK
+287 LSEDEKK
-299 QRQRAFETLNPDSAP
+299 AREEAFKKLRPDLINITLGDRAIQA
-314 KTLVGDTL
+314 GD
-322 IKIGNAI
+322 AI
-329 AGGDDK
+329 RNSPVDY
-335 QYSSKYN
+335 QNKYN
-342 VDNLVADY
+342 IDSLELDMQANKNLLDKALTLAKGVSATTL
-350 QSNRG
+350 
-355 AVDTALG
+355 DT
-362 LGKQLGGMAVETIGG
+362 VVG
-377 SLPEILL
+377 SLPEII
-384 TAGSAKAATSAVKGV
+384 ATSAGAGVAGRFIKGAADV
-399 TALTKAGLTN
+399 ANLARGMRAGEAAATTAAKEIAGASALTQGTTADFTKQTIRNTIGEVPYNKFVKPTIAKATTPAEVKTLLAQKTTPKEALKGLAKDSWYGAKPALGLLSMASAGAGVAYKNELEGLKKQGVDTD
-409 SIEKLGTKVASNIAT
+409 KLGYLVSLKKEDILPAMAY
-424 NTGKVETT
+424 T
-432 AFINKAF
+432 A
-439 KGYSEAKR
+439 
-447 AEIASTLP
+447 
-455 KSMDTVTAG
+455 
-464 KIFKEL
+464 
-470 VAKDPELTK
+470 
-479 ALLGTS
+479 
-485 SGKRLSLEALGGT
+485 
-498 LGLTSEVAGKMQEAQ
+498 
-513 ENRYEQKKIGSKD
+513 
-526 LNYLL
+526 
-531 SINKADAIPA
+531 
-541 AIYTGLNLVEFGTL
+541 LNLVEFGVLVKPFLGSAKTKLVGEAVMKGELSKAGKLIAESSADRTIKATL
-555 IKPLIGNTLSR
+555 AIAAAKVGGTAISEGTVEAVQTVMED
-566 SLMKAA
+566 LMKNKRI
-572 TDKDG
+572 DDG
-577 AKIIELL
+577 
-584 KAGATEA
+584 T
-591 KKSSF
+591 F
-596 SSVAGTMLLKAI
+596 
-608 VNSGSEGAT
+608 VNSIL
-617 EFAQTLMENMM
+617 QV
-628 RDRSLDFSIGSYNKA
+628 
-643 LKDALADPKS
+643 LADPSS
-653 YKEISDSA
+653 YKEIKDSA
-661 ITGALVGAGTASVDN
+661 ITGALAGAGTASVDN
-676 AKQAVSK
+676 AKQVVSK

-695 LTKKAKE
+695 LTKKSEE
-702 TTAEATTA
+702 TTAEAITA

-744 KEAFVTEADTGKNS
+744 KEAFVAEADTGKNS
-758 RYKELVNTIASI
+758 KYKELVNTIASI

-776 NALAEETAFKLPEYT
+776 NALAKETAFKLPEYT

-830 DVYNN
+830 EAYNN
-835 TYKPILNKDFADT
+835 TFKPILKKDFADT

-861 SNAKKEEAKE
+861 NTTKKEEAKE
-871 EETPKDTTP
+871 EETTKDTTP

-895 TSKSDQSKANTY
+895 TSKDKQSKANTY

-936 NLVGADNKV
+936 NLVGADDKV
-945 KNKADVKKALR
+945 KNKADVSKALR

-1006 KILTKDDG
+1006 KILAKDDG

-1043 LTDYLLSSDIV
+1043 LTDYLLSSDII
-1054 EPSKE
+1054 EPSE
-1059 KVDTTKVKSPT
+1059 ENVDTTKVKSPT
-1070 LANNAPSKGQT
+1070 LTNGTPSKGQT
-1081 VMDNLEALV
+1081 VRDNLEALV
-1090 NTHLGDDSRTRKL
+1090 NMNLGDDSRTRKL
-1103 RNVNRMTSSG
+1103 RNVNRMTAPG

-1181 SNLNEILEKYG
+1181 SDLNEILEKYG
-1192 ITKTN
+1192 ISETN
-1197 IEEYLFNPTDNPKA
+1197 IEEYLFNPAGNPKS

-1216 SVVLRIDQ
+1216 SIVLRIDQ

-1266 DSQDTYRLSSAISVK
+1266 DSQDMYRLSSTITVK

-1297 REQEALSTALNTIKN
+1297 REQEALSEALNTIKN

-1329 FKRDTE
+1329 FTRDTE

-1344 SNIKVMTDKSAKT
+1344 SNIKVMTDKSAKK
-1357 AIKDTFK
+1357 AIKDTFR

-1372 IDKLNRYISEVEKGI
+1372 VDKLNRYISETEKGI
-1387 DVQSLGEVRN
+1387 DVPSLGDVRN
-1397 TTLSTA
+1397 VTLSTA

-1408 NAKSLRDIVLADRD
+1408 RAKSLRDIVLADRD

-1435 KDAADIMALVASYN
+1435 KDAADVMALVASYN

-1498 NSVRVAEGRE
+1498 NSVRKAEGKE

-1528 KKLSSADRT
+1528 KKLSNADRT

-1580 KDSIDLSKNL
+1580 KESIDLSKNL
-1590 IGGYFVPDV
+1590 IGGFFVPDV

-1609 TYFPMKDYQI
+1609 TDFPMKAYQI
-1619 KSLPYGKFKDMM
+1619 KSLPYDRFKDMM

-1757 KDAFAGERDL
+1757 KDAFAGEKDL
-1767 GVELD
+1767 GVEVD

-1825 GNSFST
+1825 GNSFSA

-1865 NGKALANEVIS
+1865 SGKALANEVIS
-1876 TLADIKAPDNLL
+1876 TLSGVKAPDDLI

-1912 GALGVSDIKQYIA
+1912 GALGVSDINQYIA

-1930 MIDIDSNLNNNP
+1930 MIDIDSNLKNNP
-1942 AATAILNASIIP
+1942 AATALLNESVIP

-2015 DKDEAKKPF
+2015 DKDEAKKLF

-2049 LIAIGSAL
+2049 LLAIGTAL
-2057 DILNLSKVADGAY
+2057 GILDLSKVADGAY

-2083 KIDKSETLLEKL
+2083 RIDKAETLLEKL

-2133 YNALKEVIVTNYDFD
+2133 YNALKEIIVTNYDFD

-2158 ESIKAKDDFAKV
+2158 ESIKAKDDFVKV

-2183 HYEAGKN
+2183 HYEAGKD
-2190 KAKTSD
+2190 KATTSD

-2289 QVKYALIDA
+2289 QVKEALIDA

-2329 KDVTNVESMLDKSI
+2329 KDVTDVKSMLDKSI

-2383 MKNFPTLYTKIASK
+2383 MKNFPILYTKIASK

-2428 KTLEVKSLK
+2428 KMLGVKSLK
-2437 DFHNLVKVDD
+2437 DFHNLVKVDK
-2447 NGELNFTTLD
+2447 NGELDFTTLD
-2457 TITTRLAESLTGVV
+2457 RITTQLAESLTGVV
-2471 TQALQRISPFQA
+2471 TQALQKISPFQA

-2546 DSKDNTKSS
+2546 DSKDKTKSS
-2555 LVGILMSGENSSITN
+2555 LVGILMSGENGSITN

-2690 NTADKVALG
+2690 NTADRVSLG

-2739 NPQTVAIVE
+2739 NPQTVAIIE

-2826 VAKSEKILKAIDN
+2826 VAKSEKILEAIDN
-2839 YLNNTKQEDMK
+2839 YLNTTKQEDMK

-2880 TSPTKNITPANPL
+2880 TNPTKNITPANPL

-2922 AESMTSTLSRQSNM
+2922 AESMTAIPSRQSNM

-2942 KARDTLFPMKIW
+2942 KARNTLNPMKVW
-2954 TLNYID
+2954 TLNYNNNE
-2960 DGFSFSDGT
+2960 FSFSDGS
-2969 KDPITKKDVSY
+2969 KDPITGEVTPY

-3038 FKNDMLKDIST
+3038 FKSEMFRDIST
-3049 DKPSQLK
+3049 DNISQLK
-3056 DKVVSYVTNKLN
+3056 DRVVSYVTDKLN
-3068 SNNYGEFLT
+3068 SGNYGEFLT

-3090 SDAETGI
+3090 SDAEQNI
-3097 SDALKEQIKAAR
+3097 SPSLKEQIKEAR
-3109 NQLETDLLDP
+3109 NQLEADLLDP

-3140 DLNTQLTTSVTPST
+3140 DLNTQLINSVTPST

-3173 DMSVEPLEDYDAEAT
+3173 DMSVEPLEDYDYEAT
-3188 DLNKLAIESDKLH
+3188 DLDKLATESDKLH

-3240 ELSDLS
+3240 ELSNLS

-3305 VTKSSIGMTP
+3305 VTKSNIGMTP

-3408 QADIAN
+3408 QTDIAN

-3520 LVEYIAFATRNPTIA
+3520 LVKYIAFATRNPTIA

-3598 NFSRELSKQ
+3598 NFSRDLSKQ

-3623 IDDDIT
+3623 IDDDVS

-3647 IRNEITSTLNVIKAN
+3647 IRNEITSTFSAIRTN

-3677 LFAYY
+3677 LLAYY

-3715 PDVVDNRRLY
+3715 SDVVDNRKYY
-3725 GSEEEIISQT
+3725 GKEGEIISQV

-3756 NDSLLTSFR
+3756 EDSLLTSFR

-3823 LSDKNTLAGEGY
+3823 LSDKYTLAGEGY

-3905 LITKLKKDNRNQ
+3905 LITKLKRDNRNQ

-3983 FYQENRGK
+3983 FYQENKGK

-4264 KLTDNLTPQ
+4264 KLTDNLTSQ

-4357 DTTFGLPGVTD
+4357 DTTFGIPGVTD

>member
-1 MANDKVLK
+1 MSNDNFTQQGLTEIQKITQQNGSKLNDVLSELAAQSDNSFRNDLAPNQQAVLNTIPGIDQAATKIAQKNAEAKDAYQTKRYQQDPYSSVETALGASQVVDKVTASQEAELA
-9 SEGSEYLT
+9 
-17 QTSPFN
+17 
-23 INNAIDTLANQ
+23 INRAILDAGDRVADINYKNAMDTLN
-34 NNDQFTDNLPSNQLD
+34 
-49 VYNKISGIDKATSIV
+49 V
-64 ERKQQRTTQKYIEA
+64 QKM
-78 NREIDPNGSLA
+78 D
-89 IGDAAYEAVKQQTAQ
+89 
-104 QKALLAANRAMLE
+104 LE
-117 TENQVADLDYQNSM
+117 N
-131 NQLAVQQ
+131 
-138 QQLQDALTGRAVGIN
+138 ALTAKPLGIN
-153 PKHYKSLITNYEDD
+153 ADKYKGMITNYEGA
-167 MTDRIKDAQRVNEI
+167 MSGRIKEAQNANEI
-181 QAKMGLLAG
+181 QARLNLLAG
-190 QADEVGARYAQQ
+190 QADATNARYGEQ
-202 KGFNAIKMLKQ
+202 KMFNALKRFKQ
-213 EMAED
+213 EVAED
-218 NLLKSESEASQ
+218 NFMQAKQDASEALYNSLLQ
-229 ELYKSLLQQ
+229 KTSDEQYKSL
-238 SSDERYKDLID
+238 ID
-249 TQATTDL
+249 SNVVADY
-256 NAKPYET
+256 NNKPIET
-263 DLLPNTIQTFREG
+263 DLIPSVVNTFMDTTGGVVAG
-276 LANIP
+276 LGSLYNT
-281 KGIGAV
+281 AV
-287 INDRVLTDEEKK
+287 LSEDEKK
-299 QRQRAFETLNPDSAP
+299 AREEAFKKLRPDLINITLGDRAIQA
-314 KTLVGDTL
+314 GD
-322 IKIGNAI
+322 AI
-329 AGGDDK
+329 RNSPVDY
-335 QYSSKYN
+335 QNKYN
-342 VDNLVADY
+342 IDSLELDMQANKNLLDKALALAK
-350 QSNRG
+350 G
-355 AVDTALG
+355 ASATTLDT
-362 LGKQLGGMAVETIGG
+362 VVG
-377 SLPEILL
+377 SLPEII
-384 TAGSAKAATSAVKGV
+384 ATSAGAGVAGRFIKGV
-399 TALTKAGLTN
+399 ADVANLARGMRAGEAAATTAAKEIAGASALTQGTTADFTKQTIRNTIGEVPYNKFVKPTIAKATTPAEVKTLLAQKTTPKEALKGLAKDSWYGAKPALGLLSMASAGAGVAYKNELEGLKKQGVDTD
-409 SIEKLGTKVASNIAT
+409 KLGYLVSLKKEDILPAMAY
-424 NTGKVETT
+424 T
-432 AFINKAF
+432 A
-439 KGYSEAKR
+439 
-447 AEIASTLP
+447 
-455 KSMDTVTAG
+455 
-464 KIFKEL
+464 
-470 VAKDPELTK
+470 
-479 ALLGTS
+479 
-485 SGKRLSLEALGGT
+485 
-498 LGLTSEVAGKMQEAQ
+498 
-513 ENRYEQKKIGSKD
+513 
-526 LNYLL
+526 
-531 SINKADAIPA
+531 
-541 AIYTGLNLVEFGTL
+541 LNLVEFGVLVKPFLGSAKTKLVGEAVMKGELSKAGKLIAESSADRTIKATL
-555 IKPLIGNTLSR
+555 AIAAAKVGGTAISEGTVEAVQTVMED
-566 SLMKAA
+566 LMKNKRI
-572 TDKDG
+572 DDG
-577 AKIIELL
+577 
-584 KAGATEA
+584 T
-591 KKSSF
+591 F
-596 SSVAGTMLLKAI
+596 
-608 VNSGSEGAT
+608 VNSIL
-617 EFAQTLMENMM
+617 QV
-628 RDRSLDFSIGSYNKA
+628 
-643 LKDALADPKS
+643 LADPSS
-653 YKEISDSA
+653 YKEIKDSA
-661 ITGALVGAGTASVDN
+661 ITGALAGAGTASVDN
-676 AKQAVSK
+676 AKQVVSK

-695 LTKKAKE
+695 LTKKSEE
-702 TTAEATTA
+702 TTAEAITA

-744 KEAFVTEADTGKNS
+744 KEAFVAEADTGKNS
-758 RYKELVNTIASI
+758 KYKELVNTIASI

-776 NALAEETAFKLPEYT
+776 NALAKETAFKLPEYT

-830 DVYNN
+830 EAYNN
-835 TYKPILNKDFADT
+835 TFKPILKKDFADT

-861 SNAKKEEAKE
+861 NTTKKEEAKE
-871 EETPKDTTP
+871 EETTKDTTP

-895 TSKSDQSKANTY
+895 TSKDKQSKANTY

-936 NLVGADNKV
+936 NLVGADDKV
-945 KNKADVKKALR
+945 KNKADVSKALR

-1006 KILTKDDG
+1006 KILAKDDG

-1043 LTDYLLSSDIV
+1043 LTDYLLSSDII
-1054 EPSKE
+1054 EPSE
-1059 KVDTTKVKSPT
+1059 ENVDTTKVKSPT
-1070 LANNAPSKGQT
+1070 LTNGTPSKGQT
-1081 VMDNLEALV
+1081 VRDNLEALV
-1090 NTHLGDDSRTRKL
+1090 NMNLGDDSRTRKL
-1103 RNVNRMTSSG
+1103 RNVNRMTAPG

-1192 ITKTN
+1192 ISETN
-1197 IEEYLFNPTDNPKA
+1197 IEEYLFNPAGNPKS

-1216 SVVLRIDQ
+1216 SIVLRIDQ

-1266 DSQDTYRLSSAISVK
+1266 DSQDMYRLSSTITVK

-1297 REQEALSTALNTIKN
+1297 REQEALSEALNTIKN

-1329 FKRDTE
+1329 FTRDTE

-1344 SNIKVMTDKSAKT
+1344 SNIKVMTDKSAKK
-1357 AIKDTFK
+1357 AIKDTFR

-1372 IDKLNRYISEVEKGI
+1372 VDKLNRYISETEKGI
-1387 DVQSLGEVRN
+1387 DVPSLGDVRN
-1397 TTLSTA
+1397 VTLSTA

-1408 NAKSLRDIVLADRD
+1408 RAKSLRDIVLADRD

-1435 KDAADIMALVASYN
+1435 KDAADVMALVASYN

-1498 NSVRVAEGRE
+1498 NSVRKAEGKE

-1528 KKLSSADRT
+1528 KKLSNADRT

-1580 KDSIDLSKNL
+1580 KESIDLSKNL
-1590 IGGYFVPDV
+1590 IGGFFVPDV

-1609 TYFPMKDYQI
+1609 TDFPMKAYQI
-1619 KSLPYGKFKDMM
+1619 KSLPYDRFKDMM

-1757 KDAFAGERDL
+1757 KDAFAGEKDL
-1767 GVELD
+1767 GVEVD

-1825 GNSFST
+1825 GNSFSA

-1865 NGKALANEVIS
+1865 SGKALANEVIS
-1876 TLADIKAPDNLL
+1876 TLSGVKAPDDLI

-1912 GALGVSDIKQYIA
+1912 GALGVSDINQYIA

-1930 MIDIDSNLNNNP
+1930 MIDIDSNLKNNP
-1942 AATAILNASIIP
+1942 AATALLNESVIP

-2015 DKDEAKKPF
+2015 DKDEAKKLF

-2049 LIAIGSAL
+2049 LLAIGTAL
-2057 DILNLSKVADGAY
+2057 DILDLSKVADGAY

-2083 KIDKSETLLEKL
+2083 RIDKAETLLEKL

-2133 YNALKEVIVTNYDFD
+2133 YNALKEIIVTNYDFD

-2158 ESIKAKDDFAKV
+2158 ESIKAKDDFVKV

-2183 HYEAGKN
+2183 HYEAGKD
-2190 KAKTSD
+2190 KATTSD

-2289 QVKYALIDA
+2289 QVKEALIDA

-2329 KDVTNVESMLDKSI
+2329 KDVTDVKSMLDKSI

-2383 MKNFPTLYTKIASK
+2383 MKNFPILYTKIASK

-2428 KTLEVKSLK
+2428 KMLGVKSLK
-2437 DFHNLVKVDD
+2437 DFHNLVKVDK
-2447 NGELNFTTLD
+2447 NGELDFTTLD
-2457 TITTRLAESLTGVV
+2457 RITTQLAESLTGVV
-2471 TQALQRISPFQA
+2471 TQALQKISPFQA

-2546 DSKDNTKSS
+2546 DSKDKTKSS
-2555 LVGILMSGENSSITN
+2555 LVGILMSGENGSITN

-2690 NTADKVALG
+2690 NTADRVSLG

-2739 NPQTVAIVE
+2739 NPQTVAIIE

-2826 VAKSEKILKAIDN
+2826 VAKSEKILEAIDN
-2839 YLNNTKQEDMK
+2839 YLNTTKQEDMK

-2880 TSPTKNITPANPL
+2880 TNPTKNITPANPL

-2922 AESMTSTLSRQSNM
+2922 AESMTAIPSRQSNM

-2942 KARDTLFPMKIW
+2942 KARNTLNPMKVW
-2954 TLNYID
+2954 TLNYNNNE
-2960 DGFSFSDGT
+2960 FSFSDGS
-2969 KDPITKKDVSY
+2969 KDPITGEVTPY

-3038 FKNDMLKDIST
+3038 FKSEMFRDIST
-3049 DKPSQLK
+3049 DNISQLK
-3056 DKVVSYVTNKLN
+3056 DRVVSYVTDKLN
-3068 SNNYGEFLT
+3068 SGNYGEFLT

-3090 SDAETGI
+3090 SDAEQNI
-3097 SDALKEQIKAAR
+3097 SPSLKEQIKEAR
-3109 NQLETDLLDP
+3109 NQLEADLLDP

-3140 DLNTQLTTSVTPST
+3140 DLNTQLINSVTPST

-3173 DMSVEPLEDYDAEAT
+3173 DMSVEPLEDYDYEAT
-3188 DLNKLAIESDKLH
+3188 DLDKLATESDKLH

-3240 ELSDLS
+3240 ELSNLS

-3305 VTKSSIGMTP
+3305 VTKSNIGMTP

-3408 QADIAN
+3408 QTDIAN

-3520 LVEYIAFATRNPTIA
+3520 LVKYIAFATRNPTIA

-3598 NFSRELSKQ
+3598 NFSRDLSKQ

-3623 IDDDIT
+3623 IDDDVS

-3647 IRNEITSTLNVIKAN
+3647 IRNEITSTFSAIRTN

-3677 LFAYY
+3677 LLAYY

-3715 PDVVDNRRLY
+3715 SDVVDNRKYY
-3725 GSEEEIISQT
+3725 GKEGEIISQV

-3756 NDSLLTSFR
+3756 EDSLLTSFR

-3823 LSDKNTLAGEGY
+3823 LSDKYTLAGEGY

-3905 LITKLKKDNRNQ
+3905 LITKLKRDNRNQ

-3983 FYQENRGK
+3983 FYQENKGK

-4264 KLTDNLTPQ
+4264 KLTDNLTSQ

-4357 DTTFGLPGVTD
+4357 DTTFGIPGVTD

>member
-9 SEGSEYLT
+9 SEGREYLT

-23 INNAIDTLANQ
+23 IDNAIDILAGQ

-49 VYNKISGIDKATSIV
+49 MYNKISGIDKATSIV
-64 ERKQQRTTQKYIEA
+64 ERKQQRTTQKYIAATEA
-78 NREIDPNGSLA
+78 IDPNGASA
-89 IGDAAYEAVKQQTAQ
+89 IKDGAYEAVKQQTAQ

-153 PKHYKSLITNYEDD
+153 PKHYKSLVTNYEDD

-218 NLLKSESEASQ
+218 NLLKAESEASQ

-238 SSDERYKDLID
+238 SADERYKDLID

-263 DLLPNTIQTFREG
+263 DLLPNTMQTFREG
-276 LANIP
+276 LAFIP

-314 KTLVGDTL
+314 KTLVGDNL
-322 IKIGNAI
+322 IKIGNTI

-342 VDNLVADY
+342 LDNLVADY

-470 VAKDPELTK
+470 VAKDPELTR
-479 ALLGTS
+479 ALIGTS

-513 ENRYEQKKIGSKD
+513 ENRYEQKKVGSKD

-566 SLMKAA
+566 SLMRAVA
-572 TDKDG
+572 NKDG
-577 AKIIELL
+577 DKIIDLL

-628 RDRSLDFSIGSYNKA
+628 RDRSLDFSVGSYNKA

-695 LTKKAKE
+695 LTKRAEE
-702 TTAEATTA
+702 TTAEAITA

-731 LKDIYNVAVSPKA
+731 LKDIYNVAVSLKA
-744 KEAFVTEADTGKNS
+744 KEAFVSEADTGKNS
-758 RYKELVNTIASI
+758 KYKELVNTIADI

-776 NALAEETAFKLPEYT
+776 NALAKETASKLSEYT
-791 EADLKDYFTLARDKN
+791 EADLKDYFTLARDRN
-806 SKYTEYDTKDLSQS
+806 SKYSEYDTKDLSQS

-830 DVYNN
+830 EAYNN
-835 TYKPILNKDFADT
+835 TYKPILKKDFADT
-848 TVSERFTMGQKLQ
+848 TLSERFTMGQKLQ
-861 SNAKKEEAKE
+861 NTTKKEEAKE
-871 EETPKDTTP
+871 EETTKDTTP
-880 LEVTKSNNPVMKLEG
+880 IEVTKNNNPVMKLEG
-895 TSKSDQSKANTY
+895 TSKDDQSKANTY

-936 NLVGADNKV
+936 NLVDAEEKI
-945 KNKADVKKALR
+945 KNKADVSKALR
-956 SFSLTLGIANATG
+956 SFSLTLGIAQATG

-975 ALKNTYIGQLIQ
+975 ALKNTYIGQLLQ
-987 HIKENVLQKN
+987 NIKENVLKKEN
-997 NRNDVVKAY
+997 VKTAY
-1006 KILTKDDG
+1006 EGLVEDS

-1029 QPIDKEGYTNLRSA
+1029 QPIIDEEGNVNLRSA
-1043 LTDYLLSSDIV
+1043 LTDYLLSSDII
-1054 EPSKE
+1054 EPSE
-1059 KVDTTKVKSPT
+1059 ENIDTTKVKSPT

-1081 VMDNLEALV
+1081 VRDNLEALV
-1090 NTHLGDDSRTRKL
+1090 NMNLGQDAKTRKL
-1103 RNVNRMTSSG
+1103 KNVNRMTSSG

-1124 KLNVAQLIKESYGT
+1124 KLNVAQLIKESYGS

-1150 VKAFTTL
+1150 VRAFTTL
-1157 VKDIARLQKQTENKI
+1157 TKDIARLQKQTESKI
-1172 NVLSVLQDS
+1172 NVLSVLQNS
-1181 SNLNEILEKYG
+1181 SNLNEILSKYG
-1192 ITKTN
+1192 ITETN
-1197 IEEYLFNPTDNPKA
+1197 IEEYLFNPVDNPKA

-1216 SVVLRIDQ
+1216 AVVLRIDQ
-1224 YTGKVTPILPKDLP
+1224 YTGKVSPILANDLP
-1238 KYLNGRDVSKI
+1238 SYLNGRDVSKI

-1266 DSQDTYRLSSAISVK
+1266 DSKDIYRLASNITVK

-1297 REQEALSTALNTIKN
+1297 REQEALSEALATIKN
-1312 EIAKNTPDYEK
+1312 EIARSTPDYEK

-1329 FKRDTE
+1329 FKRNTE
-1335 ITNKLTQIF
+1335 ITDKLTQIF
-1344 SNIKVMTDKSAKT
+1344 TNIKVMTDKSAKT
-1357 AIKDTFK
+1357 AIKDTFR

-1372 IDKLNRYISEVEKGI
+1372 IDKLNRFISEAEKGI
-1387 DVQSLGEVRN
+1387 DIQSLGEVRN
-1397 TTLSTA
+1397 VSLSTA
-1403 TLSLS
+1403 TLSIS
-1408 NAKSLRDIVLADRD
+1408 RAKNLRDTVLADRD
-1422 KLLLNI
+1422 KLLLNM

-1435 KDAADIMALVASYN
+1435 KDAADVIALVASYN
-1449 ASKLSQEDMNPY
+1449 ASKLDQEAMNPY

-1488 AKFNKALKQV
+1488 AKFNKVLKQV

-1516 FLSGYMVNTDPK
+1516 FLSGYMIPGNP
-1528 KKLSSADRT
+1528 KKLSSQDRT

-1560 GDTNNLLSELL
+1560 GDSNSLLSELL

-1580 KDSIDLSKNL
+1580 KESIDLSKNL
-1590 IGGYFVPDV
+1590 IGGFFVPDV

-1609 TYFPMKDYQI
+1609 IGFPMDAHQI
-1619 KSLPYGKFKDMM
+1619 KSLPYDRFKGMVN
-1631 KKAVKSLAG
+1631 KAVKNLAG

-1654 AAKNDSNGFLTEPTE
+1654 AAKKDSNEFLTEPTE

-1698 NSNIKDTEANQKV
+1698 NSNIKDTNENQKV

-1757 KDAFAGERDL
+1757 KDAFAGENDL
-1767 GVELD
+1767 GVEVD

-1792 AAKLSNNGYITP
+1792 ATKLSNNGYITP

-1825 GNSFST
+1825 GNSFSA

-1841 LSQALTPLIYD
+1841 LSQALTPLVYD

-1865 NGKALANEVIS
+1865 NGKALANEVVS
-1876 TLADIKAPDNLL
+1876 TLVGIKAPDDLI

-1925 DFKES
+1925 DFKEA
-1930 MIDIDSNLNNNP
+1930 MINIDSNLNNNP
-1942 AATAILNASIIP
+1942 AATALLNESVIP

-2015 DKDEAKKPF
+2015 DKDEAKKLF

-2040 TTKNSDKYM
+2040 TTRNSDKQM

-2057 DILNLSKVADGAY
+2057 DILDLSKVADGAY
-2070 RDQLLAL
+2070 RDQILAL

-2083 KIDKSETLLEKL
+2083 KIDKAETLAEKL

-2105 EKIVES
+2105 EQIVES
-2111 DKEAFQKILD
+2111 DKETFQKILD
-2121 DKLSPEGKLAAT
+2121 DKLSSTGKIAAA
-2133 YNALKEVIVTNYDFD
+2133 YNALKEIIVTNYDFSN
-2148 KPDSSIASLI
+2148 PDSSIASLI
-2158 ESIKAKDDFAKV
+2158 ESIKAKDDFVKV

-2183 HYEAGKN
+2183 HYEAGKG
-2190 KAKTSD
+2190 KATTSD

-2282 GDKTDIH
+2282 RDKTDIH
-2289 QVKYALIDA
+2289 QVKEALIDA

-2383 MKNFPTLYTKIASK
+2383 MKNFPILYTKIASK
-2397 FSKASD
+2397 FSQTQD
-2403 KISEANLYANKD
+2403 KISEANLYQNKD

-2428 KTLEVKSLK
+2428 KMLGIKSLK
-2437 DFHNLVKVDD
+2437 DFHNLIKVDK
-2447 NGELNFTTLD
+2447 NGELDFTTLD
-2457 TITTRLAESLTGVV
+2457 NITTRLAESLTGVV
-2471 TQALQRISPFQA
+2471 TQALQKISPFQA

-2504 NKVIPE
+2504 NKVISE

-2546 DSKDNTKSS
+2546 DSKDDTKSS

-2690 NTADKVALG
+2690 NTADKVSLG

-2826 VAKSEKILKAIDN
+2826 VAKSEKILEAIDY
-2839 YLNNTKQEDMK
+2839 YLNTTKQEDMK

-2880 TSPTKNITPANPL
+2880 TNPTKNITPANPL

-2899 GNAEYGKHYATIQ
+2899 VNAEYGKHYATIQ

-2942 KARDTLFPMKIW
+2942 KARNTLNPMKIW

-2960 DGFSFSDGT
+2960 NSFSFNDGS
-2969 KDPITKKDVSY
+2969 KDL
-2980 TIDDAMKAMTNGEV
+2980 TIDDAIKAMTNGEV
-2994 YTISKEASEALK
+2994 YTISKEASDALK
-3006 KLGTE
+3006 NLGRE

-3038 FKNDMLKDIST
+3038 FKNDMLKDISI

-3056 DKVVSYVTNKLN
+3056 NKVVSYVTDKLN

-3090 SDAETGI
+3090 SDKETSI
-3097 SDALKEQIKAAR
+3097 SPSLKDQLKEAR
-3109 NQLETDLLDP
+3109 NQLEADLLEP

-3127 PKGKRLFTFDNSL
+3127 PKGKRLFTFENSL
-3140 DLNTQLTTSVTPST
+3140 DLNTQLTISVTPST

-3159 SFDNNPK
+3159 SFNNNTE

-3188 DLNKLAIESDKLH
+3188 SLDKLSTESDKLH

-3240 ELSDLS
+3240 ELSALS

-3279 MLFKTAGEPI
+3279 MLFKTAGEPL

-3305 VTKSSIGMTP
+3305 VTKSNIGMTP
-3315 IEVYMHELLHAVTE
+3315 IEVYMHELIHAVTE

-3367 NRLGMTG
+3367 NRLGITG

-3414 VDKEKGKGFIERLVR
+3414 VDKEKGKGFIERLIR

-3468 NLKSVYKDLRYRN
+3468 NLKSVYKDLKYRN
-3481 TLQKWLGLANKLTN
+3481 TLQKWLDLANKLTN
-3495 NTVGKWIDNQSI
+3495 NTVGKWIEKESI

-3520 LVEYIAFATRNPTIA
+3520 LVKYIAFATRNPAIA

-3598 NFSRELSKQ
+3598 NFSRDLSKQ

-3623 IDDDIT
+3623 IDDDVT

-3647 IRNEITSTLNVIKAN
+3647 IRNEITSTLNIIKAN
-3662 MGTYVEAKHKNRISS
+3662 MGMYVEAKHKNRISS
-3677 LFAYY
+3677 LLAYY

-3756 NDSLLTSFR
+3756 EDSLLTSFR
-3765 DLYEDDKTHNGV
+3765 NLYEDDKTHNGV

-3835 TLVKDYTNIF
+3835 TLVKDYTRIF
-3845 NFGGKNGLGMYIS
+3845 NFGGNNGLGMYIS

-3951 DLFDT
+3951 DIFDT

-3983 FYQENRGK
+3983 FYQENKGK

-4045 VQASQFASIA
+4045 IQASQFASIA

-4102 NPDVIIGN
+4102 NPNVIIGN

-4131 YAEAISYIKAYNYLK
+4131 YAEAVSYIKAYNYLK
-4146 EKEVILKKDIE
+4146 EKEVMLKKDIE

-4165 KAEADLEKIRDKME
+4165 RAEADLIKIRDKMK

-4208 IDRAIEKSLNKVG
+4208 IDKAIEKSLNKVG

-4229 FDVVMVNEGTTL
+4229 FDVVMVNEGTAL
-4241 HSAYAS
+4241 HSAYAT

-4317 SDLLGSRLGATML
+4317 SDLLGSKLGATML

-4357 DTTFGLPGVTD
+4357 DTTFGIPGVTD
-4368 IDEIYDDLADGL
+4368 IDEVYDDLADGL

-4386 VALKKLF
+4386 VSLKKLF

>member
-9 SEGSEYLT
+9 SEGREYLT

-23 INNAIDTLANQ
+23 INNAIDILASQ
-34 NNDQFTDNLPSNQLD
+34 NNDQFVDNLPSNQQD
-49 VYNKISGIDKATSIV
+49 VFNNIPSIDKATSKV
-64 ERKQQRTTQKYIEA
+64 VQKQQSTAQKYVAATEA
-78 NREIDPNGSLA
+78 MDPNGALA
-89 IGDAAYEAVKQQTAQ
+89 IKDAAYEAVKQQTAQ

-153 PKHYKSLITNYEDD
+153 PKHYKSLVTNYEDD

-190 QADEVGARYAQQ
+190 QANEVGARYAQQ

-276 LANIP
+276 LASIP

-287 INDRVLTDEEKK
+287 VNDRVLTDEEKK
-299 QRQRAFETLNPDSAP
+299 QRQKAFETLNPDSAP

-322 IKIGNAI
+322 IKLGNAI

-342 VDNLVADY
+342 IDNLVADY

-399 TALTKAGLTN
+399 TALTKAELTN
-409 SIEKLGTKVASNIAT
+409 SIKKLGTRVASNIAT
-424 NTGKVETT
+424 NTGRVETT

-447 AEIASTLP
+447 AEIASSLP
-455 KSMDTVTAG
+455 KSIDIVTAG

-470 VAKDPELTK
+470 VAKDPELTR
-479 ALLGTS
+479 ALIGTS

-513 ENRYEQKKIGSKD
+513 ENRYEQKKVGSKD

-628 RDRSLDFSIGSYNKA
+628 RDRSLDFSLGSYNKA

-695 LTKKAKE
+695 ITKKSEE

-731 LKDIYNVAVSPKA
+731 LKDVYNVAVSPKA

-758 RYKELVNTIASI
+758 KYKELVNTIASI

-776 NALAEETAFKLPEYT
+776 NALAEETAFKIPEYT

-830 DVYNN
+830 ETYNN
-835 TYKPILNKDFADT
+835 TYKPILKKDFADT
-848 TVSERFTMGQKLQ
+848 TLSERFTMGQKLQ
-861 SNAKKEEAKE
+861 NTTKKEEAKE
-871 EETPKDTTP
+871 DETPKDTTP

-895 TSKSDQSKANTY
+895 TSKDDQSKANTY

-928 FNDTFSKE
+928 FNDTFSKD
-936 NLVGADNKV
+936 NLVDADDKV
-945 KNKADVKKALR
+945 KNKADVSKALR
-956 SFSLTLGIANATG
+956 SFSLTLGIAQATG

-987 HIKENVLQKN
+987 NIKEEVLKKENVET
-997 NRNDVVKAY
+997 AY
-1006 KILTKDDG
+1006 EGLAEDS

-1029 QPIDKEGYTNLRSA
+1029 QPIDEEGYTNLRSA
-1043 LTDYLLSSDIV
+1043 LTDYLFSSDIV
-1054 EPSKE
+1054 KPSE
-1059 KVDTTKVKSPT
+1059 ENIDTTKVKSPT
-1070 LANNAPSKGQT
+1070 LANNTPSKGQT
-1081 VMDNLEALV
+1081 VRGNLEALV
-1090 NTHLGDDSRTRKL
+1090 NMHLGDDSKTRKL

-1124 KLNVAQLIKESYGT
+1124 KLNIAQLIKESYGT

-1181 SNLNEILEKYG
+1181 SNLNAILQKYG
-1192 ITKTN
+1192 ITETN
-1197 IEEYLFNPTDNPKA
+1197 VEEYLFNPTDNPKA

-1216 SVVLRIDQ
+1216 SIVLRIDQ
-1224 YTGKVTPILPKDLP
+1224 YTGKVTPILTKDLS

-1266 DSQDTYRLSSAISVK
+1266 DSQDMYRLSSTITVK
-1281 KEGDKSDGIP
+1281 REGDKSDGIP

-1297 REQEALSTALNTIKN
+1297 REQEALSEALNTIKN

-1329 FKRDTE
+1329 FKRNTE

-1344 SNIKVMTDKSAKT
+1344 SNIKVMTDDSARK
-1357 AIKDTFK
+1357 AIKNTFH

-1372 IDKLNRYISEVEKGI
+1372 IDKLNRYITETEKGI
-1387 DVQSLGEVRN
+1387 DVPSLGEVRN
-1397 TTLSTA
+1397 VTLSTA

-1435 KDAADIMALVASYN
+1435 KDAADVMALVASYN

-1498 NSVRVAEGRE
+1498 NSVREAESRE

-1516 FLSGYMVNTDPK
+1516 FLSGYMVNNDPK

-1560 GDTNNLLSELL
+1560 GDSYNLLSELL

-1580 KDSIDLSKNL
+1580 KESIDLSKNL
-1590 IGGYFVPDV
+1590 IGGFFVPDV

-1609 TYFPMKDYQI
+1609 TDFPMKAYQI
-1619 KSLPYGKFKDMM
+1619 KSLPYDRFKDMM

-1698 NSNIKDTEANQKV
+1698 NSNIKDTNENQKV

-1725 RNLGLSIPSPNK
+1725 RNLGLSIPNPNK
-1737 TSGDVSDA
+1737 TSGDIGDA

-1757 KDAFAGERDL
+1757 KDAFAGEKDL
-1767 GVELD
+1767 GVEVD

-1825 GNSFST
+1825 GNSFSA

-1865 NGKALANEVIS
+1865 SGKALANEVIS
-1876 TLADIKAPDNLL
+1876 TLSDVKAPDDLI

-1897 PLFNEQITPILLQTA
+1897 PLFNEQITPILLQAA
-1912 GALGVSDIKQYIA
+1912 GALGVSDINQYIA

-1942 AATAILNASIIP
+1942 AATALLNESVIP

-2015 DKDEAKKPF
+2015 DKDEAKKLF

-2035 TDIKE
+2035 TDINE
-2040 TTKNSDKYM
+2040 TTKNSDKHT
-2049 LIAIGSAL
+2049 LLAIGSSLGIL
-2057 DILNLSKVADGAY
+2057 DLSKVADGTY

-2083 KIDKSETLLEKL
+2083 KIDKAETLLEKL

-2121 DKLSPEGKLAAT
+2121 DKLSSTGKIAT
-2133 YNALKEVIVTNYDFD
+2133 AYNALKEIIVTNYDFD

-2158 ESIKAKDDFAKV
+2158 TAIKAKEEFAKV

-2183 HYEAGKN
+2183 HYEAGKK
-2190 KAKTSD
+2190 KATTSD

-2289 QVKYALIDA
+2289 QVKEALIDA

-2329 KDVTNVESMLDKSI
+2329 KDVTDVKSMLDKSI

-2383 MKNFPTLYTKIASK
+2383 MKNFPILYTKIASK
-2397 FSKASD
+2397 FSKTQD
-2403 KISEANLYANKD
+2403 KNSEANLYQNKD

-2428 KTLEVKSLK
+2428 KMLGVKSLK
-2437 DFHNLVKVDD
+2437 DFHNLIKVDK
-2447 NGELNFTTLD
+2447 NGELDFTTLD
-2457 TITTRLAESLTGVV
+2457 NITTRLAESLTGVV

-2504 NKVIPE
+2504 NKIIPE

-2530 TDVPEK
+2530 TDVPEN

-2546 DSKDNTKSS
+2546 DSKDKTKSS

-2579 DEKQSDVTP
+2579 DEKQSNVTP

-2657 EAFAELIMDDNAN
+2657 EAFAELIMDDKAN

-2680 INEQTWYEKA
+2680 INEKTWYEKA

-2739 NPQTVAIVE
+2739 NPQTVAIVK
-2748 GIKDP
+2748 GITDP
-2753 NSKAYKE
+2753 DSKEYKE

-2819 EYTNEDT
+2819 EYTNADT

-2839 YLNNTKQEDMK
+2839 YLNTTKQEDMK

-2856 RAMSKDI
+2856 LAMSKDV

-2880 TSPTKNITPANPL
+2880 TNPTKNITPANPL

-2912 NATYKTDMTN
+2912 NATYKSDMTN

-2942 KARDTLFPMKIW
+2942 KARNTLNPMKIW
-2954 TLNYID
+2954 TLNYTD
-2960 DGFSFSDGT
+2960 DGFSFSDGS
-2969 KDPITKKDVSY
+2969 KDLI
-2980 TIDDAMKAMTNGEV
+2980 IDEAIKAMTNGEV

-3011 DDLKLQLQ
+3011 DNLKLQLQ

-3049 DKPSQLK
+3049 DKISQLK

-3090 SDAETGI
+3090 SDAEQNI
-3097 SDALKEQIKAAR
+3097 SPSLKEQIKEAR
-3109 NQLETDLLDP
+3109 NQLNADLLDP

-3127 PKGKRLFTFDNSL
+3127 PKGKRLFTFKDSL

-3159 SFDNNPK
+3159 SFNNNTEN
-3166 DGEVALP
+3166 GEVALP
-3173 DMSVEPLEDYDAEAT
+3173 DMSVEPLEDYDNEAT
-3188 DLNKLAIESDKLH
+3188 DLDKLATESDKLH

-3229 DDLQDLEDTFN
+3229 DDLQDLEDTFK

-3279 MLFKTAGEPI
+3279 MLFKTAGEPL

-3305 VTKSSIGMTP
+3305 VTKSNIGMTP
-3315 IEVYMHELLHAVTE
+3315 VEVYMHELLHAVTE

-3367 NRLGMTG
+3367 NRLGITG

-3520 LVEYIAFATRNPTIA
+3520 LVKYIAFATRNPAIA

-3598 NFSRELSKQ
+3598 NFSRDLSKQ

-3623 IDDDIT
+3623 IDDDVT

-3634 YFSGKTNADTRTR
+3634 YFSSKTNADTRTR
-3647 IRNEITSTLNVIKAN
+3647 IRNEITSTLNNIKAN

-3677 LFAYY
+3677 LLAYY

-3715 PDVVDNRRLY
+3715 PDVVDNRKHY
-3725 GSEEEIISQT
+3725 GSEEEIISQV
-3735 NVSALAQKLDKLIS
+3735 NVSALAKKLDKLIS

-3756 NDSLLTSFR
+3756 DDSLLTSFR

-3983 FYQENRGK
+3983 FYQENKGK

-4165 KAEADLEKIRDKME
+4165 RAEAELMKIRDKME

-4255 ARYALWKHM
+4255 ARYALWKHI

-4357 DTTFGLPGVTD
+4357 DTTFGIPGVTD

>member
-1 MANDKVLK
+1 MANEKVLK
-9 SEGSEYLT
+9 SEGKEYLT

-23 INNAIDTLANQ
+23 INNAIDILASQ

-49 VYNKISGIDKATSIV
+49 VYNKISGIDKATSKI
-64 ERKQQRTTQKYIEA
+64 EQKQQSTTQKYIAA
-78 NREIDPNGSLA
+78 NKEIDSNGSLA

-167 MTDRIKDAQRVNEI
+167 ITDRIKDAQRVTEI
-181 QAKMGLLAG
+181 QAKIGLLAG
-190 QADEVGARYAQQ
+190 QANEVGARYAQQ

-218 NLLKSESEASQ
+218 NLLKVESEASQ

-263 DLLPNTIQTFREG
+263 DLLPSTIQTFREG

-281 KGIGAV
+281 KGIGAF

-314 KTLVGDTL
+314 KTLIGDNL
-322 IKIGNAI
+322 IKLGNAI

-342 VDNLVADY
+342 IDNLVADY

-384 TAGSAKAATSAVKGV
+384 TVGSAKAATSAVKGV

-409 SIEKLGTKVASNIAT
+409 SIEKLGTKIASNIAT
-424 NTGKVETT
+424 NTGRVETI

-447 AEIASTLP
+447 AEIINTLP
-455 KSMDTVTAG
+455 KSMDTATAG

-470 VAKDPELTK
+470 VAKDPELTR
-479 ALLGTS
+479 ALIGTS
-485 SGKRLSLEALGGT
+485 SGKKLSLEALGGT
-498 LGLTSEVAGKMQEAQ
+498 LGLTSEVAGKMHEAQ
-513 ENRYEQKKIGSKD
+513 ENRYEQKKVGSKD

-566 SLMKAA
+566 LLMKAVA
-572 TDKDG
+572 DKDVS
-577 AKIIELL
+577 KVKELL

-628 RDRSLDFSIGSYNKA
+628 RDRSLDFSVGSFNKA

-661 ITGALVGAGTASVDN
+661 ITGAIVGAGTASVDN

-683 GISKATDKVSSY
+683 SISKATDKVSSY
-695 LTKKAKE
+695 LTKKSEE

-731 LKDIYNVAVSPKA
+731 LKDIYNVTVSPKA
-744 KEAFVTEADTGKNS
+744 KKAFVSEADTGKNS
-758 RYKELVNTIASI
+758 KYKELVNTIASI

-776 NALAEETAFKLPEYT
+776 NALAKETAFKLPEYT

-820 MKDTIDSVTE
+820 MKDTINSVTE
-830 DVYNN
+830 EAYNN
-835 TYKPILNKDFADT
+835 TYKPVLKKDFADT
-848 TVSERFTMGQKLQ
+848 TLSERFVLGQKLQ
-861 SNAKKEEAKE
+861 NTAKKEEAKE

-895 TSKSDQSKANTY
+895 ISKNDQSKANTY

-936 NLVGADNKV
+936 NLVDADDKV
-945 KNKADVKKALR
+945 KNKADVGKALR
-956 SFSLTLGIANATG
+956 SFSLTLGIAQATG

-987 HIKENVLQKN
+987 NIKEDVLKKN

-1006 KILTKDDG
+1006 KTLAKDG
-1014 IEKALLDDIIEYIKE
+1014 IERVLLDDIIEYIRE
-1029 QPIDKEGYTNLRSA
+1029 QPIIDDEGNVNLRSA
-1043 LTDYLLSSDIV
+1043 LTDYLLSSDVV
-1054 EPSKE
+1054 EPSE
-1059 KVDTTKVKSPT
+1059 ENVDTTKVKSPT
-1070 LANNAPSKGQT
+1070 LTNNAPSKGQT
-1081 VMDNLEALV
+1081 VRDSLEALV
-1090 NTHLGDDSRTRKL
+1090 NMNLGQDVKTRKL
-1103 RNVNRMTSSG
+1103 KNVNRMTSSG

-1124 KLNVAQLIKESYGT
+1124 KLNVAQLIKESYGS

-1150 VKAFTTL
+1150 VRAFTTL
-1157 VKDIARLQKQTENKI
+1157 TKDIARLQKQTENKI

-1181 SNLNEILEKYG
+1181 SNLNAILQKYG
-1192 ITKTN
+1192 ISETN
-1197 IEEYLFNPTDNPKA
+1197 IEEYLFNPTGNPKS

-1216 SVVLRIDQ
+1216 SIVLRIDQ
-1224 YTGKVTPILPKDLP
+1224 YTGKVIPILPKDLP
-1238 KYLNGRDVSKI
+1238 KYLNGRDISKI

-1266 DSQDTYRLSSAISVK
+1266 DSQDMYRLSSTITVK

-1297 REQEALSTALNTIKN
+1297 REQEALSEALNTIKN

-1344 SNIKVMTDKSAKT
+1344 SNIRVMTDKSAKT
-1357 AIKDTFK
+1357 AIKDTFR

-1372 IDKLNRYISEVEKGI
+1372 IDKLNRFISEAEKGI
-1387 DVQSLGEVRN
+1387 DIQSLGNVRN
-1397 TTLSTA
+1397 ASLSTA
-1403 TLSLS
+1403 TLSIS
-1408 NAKSLRDIVLADRD
+1408 RAKNLRDIVLADRD
-1422 KLLLNI
+1422 KLLLNM

-1435 KDAADIMALVASYN
+1435 KDAADVMTLVASYN

-1488 AKFNKALKQV
+1488 AKFNKVLKQV

-1508 AIDIDQLE
+1508 AIDIQQLE
-1516 FLSGYMVNTDPK
+1516 FLSGYMINGNP

-1552 QSQMKYGF
+1552 QSEMKYGF

-1580 KDSIDLSKNL
+1580 KESIDLSKNL
-1590 IGGYFVPDV
+1590 IGGFFVPDV

-1609 TYFPMKDYQI
+1609 IGFPMDAYQI
-1619 KSLPYGKFKDMM
+1619 KSLPYNRFKGMVN
-1631 KKAVKSLAG
+1631 KAVKNLAG

-1654 AAKNDSNGFLTEPTE
+1654 AAKKDSNEFLTEPTE

-1737 TSGDVSDA
+1737 TSGEVANA
-1745 QEQLKNMFQSLI
+1745 QEQLKNMFQTLI
-1757 KDAFAGERDL
+1757 KDAFAGEKDID
-1767 GVELD
+1767 VEVD
-1772 SKTNVIKLKSKDS
+1772 SKTNVIKLKKKDN
-1785 LSEAQDL
+1785 LKEAQAL
-1792 AAKLSNNGYITP
+1792 ATKLSNNGYITP

-1825 GNSFST
+1825 GNSLSI

-1852 TTKMNAMKQYLAS
+1852 TTKMNAMKQYLAT

-1876 TLADIKAPDNLL
+1876 TLSGVKAPDGLI

-1897 PLFNEQITPILLQTA
+1897 TLFNEQITPILLQTA

-1925 DFKES
+1925 EFKES
-1930 MIDIDSNLNNNP
+1930 MIDIDHNLKDNP
-1942 AATAILNASIIP
+1942 AATALLNESVIP

-1997 TGHQQSNKAIRH
+1997 IGHQQSNKAIRH

-2015 DKDEAKKPF
+2015 DKDEAKKLF

-2035 TDIKE
+2035 TDITE
-2040 TTKNSDKYM
+2040 TTKNSDKQM
-2049 LIAIGSAL
+2049 LIAIGSAM
-2057 DILNLSKVADGAY
+2057 DILDLSKVAEGAY

-2083 KIDKSETLLEKL
+2083 KIDKAETLLEKL
-2095 DLIEDRQKRI
+2095 ELIEDRQKRI
-2105 EKIVES
+2105 EEIVES

-2121 DKLSPEGKLAAT
+2121 DKLSSTGKIAAT
-2133 YNALKEVIVTNYDFD
+2133 YNALKEIIVTNYDFSN
-2148 KPDSSIASLI
+2148 PDSSIASLI

-2183 HYEAGKN
+2183 HYEAGKK
-2190 KAKTSD
+2190 KAATSD

-2289 QVKYALIDA
+2289 QVKEALIDA

-2329 KDVTNVESMLDKSI
+2329 KDVTDAKSMLDKSI

-2383 MKNFPTLYTKIASK
+2383 MKNFPILYTKIASK
-2397 FSKASD
+2397 FSKTQD
-2403 KISEANLYANKD
+2403 KNSEANLYANKD
-2415 VMAILTPSDVITL
+2415 VMAILTPADVITL
-2428 KTLEVKSLK
+2428 KMLGVKSLK
-2437 DFHNLVKVDD
+2437 DFHNLIKVDD
-2447 NGELNFTTLD
+2447 NGELDFTTLD

-2471 TQALQRISPFQA
+2471 TQALQKISPFQA

-2504 NKVIPE
+2504 NKIIPE
-2510 AYRGKIKYVT
+2510 AYRGKIKYVA

-2546 DSKDNTKSS
+2546 DSKDKTKSS

-2680 INEQTWYEKA
+2680 INEQTWYDKA
-2690 NTADKVALG
+2690 NTADKVSLG

-2760 AIARLYPASGIDSQ
+2760 AIARLYPVSGVDSQ

-2826 VAKSEKILKAIDN
+2826 VSKSEQILKAIDN
-2839 YLNNTKQEDMK
+2839 YLNNIKQEDMK

-2856 RAMSKDI
+2856 LAMSKDV

-2880 TSPTKNITPANPL
+2880 TNPTKNITPANPL

-2922 AESMTSTLSRQSNM
+2922 AESMTAIPSRQSNM

-2942 KARDTLFPMKIW
+2942 KARNTLNPMKIW
-2954 TLNYID
+2954 TLNYTD
-2960 DGFSFSDGT
+2960 NGFSFSDGAN
-2969 KDPITKKDVSY
+2969 DL

-3011 DDLKLQLQ
+3011 DNLKLQLQ

-3033 FKLSD
+3033 FNLSN
-3038 FKNDMLKDIST
+3038 FKNNMLKDIST

-3056 DKVVSYVTNKLN
+3056 DKVVSYVTDKLN

-3077 GMHILTNVLPSLV
+3077 GMHILTNVLPSL
-3090 SDAETGI
+3090 I
-3097 SDALKEQIKAAR
+3097 SDTEQNISPSLKEQIKEAK

-3127 PKGKRLFTFDNSL
+3127 PKGKRLFTFENSL

-3159 SFDNNPK
+3159 SFNNNTEN
-3166 DGEVALP
+3166 GEVALP
-3173 DMSVEPLEDYDAEAT
+3173 DMSVEELEDYASEAT

-3240 ELSDLS
+3240 ELSTLS

-3279 MLFKTAGEPI
+3279 MLFKTAGEPL

-3305 VTKSSIGMTP
+3305 VTKSNIGMTP

-3367 NRLGMTG
+3367 NRLGITG

-3401 AMTNKEI
+3401 VMTNKEI

-3495 NTVGKWIDNQSI
+3495 NTVGKWIEKESI

-3520 LVEYIAFATRNPTIA
+3520 LVKYIAFATRNPAIA

-3598 NFSRELSKQ
+3598 AFSRDLSKQ
-3607 ESKDLG
+3607 ESRDLG

-3623 IDDDIT
+3623 IDDDVT
-3629 RIYLD
+3629 RIYID

-3647 IRNEITSTLNVIKAN
+3647 IRNEIKTTLNIIKAN
-3662 MGTYVEAKHKNRISS
+3662 MDKFVEAKHKNRISS

-3715 PDVVDNRRLY
+3715 PDVMDNRRLY
-3725 GSEEEIISQT
+3725 GPEEEIISQV
-3735 NVSALAQKLDKLIS
+3735 NVSNLAQKLDKLIS

-3756 NDSLLTSFR
+3756 EDSLLTSFR

-3835 TLVKDYTNIF
+3835 TLIKDYTRIF
-3845 NFGGKNGLGMYIS
+3845 NFGGKNGLGMYSS

-3905 LITKLKKDNRNQ
+3905 LITKLKRDNRNQ

-3983 FYQENRGK
+3983 FYQENKGK

-4045 VQASQFASIA
+4045 IQASQFASIA

-4102 NPDVIIGN
+4102 NPNVIIGN

-4131 YAEAISYIKAYNYLK
+4131 YAEAVSYIKAYNYLK

-4165 KAEADLEKIRDKME
+4165 KAEAELTRVRDKMK

-4208 IDRAIEKSLNKVG
+4208 IDRAIEKSLNKIG

-4255 ARYALWKHM
+4255 ARYALYKHM
-4264 KLTDNLTPQ
+4264 KLTDNPTPQ
-4273 DMFDLL
+4273 ELFDLL

-4357 DTTFGLPGVTD
+4357 DTTFGIPGVTD

>member
-1 MANDKVLK
+1 MSNDNFTQQGLTEIQKITQQNGNKLNDVLSELAAQSDNSFRNDLAPNQQAVLNTIPGIDQAATKIAQKNAEAKDAYQTKRYQQDPYSSVETALGASQVVDKVTASQEAELA
-9 SEGSEYLT
+9 
-17 QTSPFN
+17 
-23 INNAIDTLANQ
+23 INRAILDAGDRVADINYKNAMDTLN
-34 NNDQFTDNLPSNQLD
+34 
-49 VYNKISGIDKATSIV
+49 V
-64 ERKQQRTTQKYIEA
+64 QKM
-78 NREIDPNGSLA
+78 D
-89 IGDAAYEAVKQQTAQ
+89 
-104 QKALLAANRAMLE
+104 LE
-117 TENQVADLDYQNSM
+117 N
-131 NQLAVQQ
+131 
-138 QQLQDALTGRAVGIN
+138 ALTAKPLGIN
-153 PKHYKSLITNYEDD
+153 ADKYKGMITNYEGA
-167 MTDRIKDAQRVNEI
+167 MSGRIKEAQNANEI
-181 QAKMGLLAG
+181 QARLNLLAG
-190 QADEVGARYAQQ
+190 QADATNARYGEQ
-202 KGFNAIKMLKQ
+202 KMFNALKRFKQ
-213 EMAED
+213 EVAED
-218 NLLKSESEASQ
+218 NFMQAKQDASEALYNSLLQ
-229 ELYKSLLQQ
+229 KTSDEQYKSL
-238 SSDERYKDLID
+238 ID
-249 TQATTDL
+249 SNVVADY
-256 NAKPYET
+256 NNKPIET
-263 DLLPNTIQTFREG
+263 DLIPSVVNTFMDTTGGVVAG
-276 LANIP
+276 LGSLYNT
-281 KGIGAV
+281 AV
-287 INDRVLTDEEKK
+287 LSEDEKK
-299 QRQRAFETLNPDSAP
+299 AREEAFKKLRPDLINITLGDRAIQA
-314 KTLVGDTL
+314 GD
-322 IKIGNAI
+322 AI
-329 AGGDDK
+329 RNSPVDY
-335 QYSSKYN
+335 QNKYN
-342 VDNLVADY
+342 IDSLELDMQANKNLLDKALTLAK
-350 QSNRG
+350 G
-355 AVDTALG
+355 ASATTLDT
-362 LGKQLGGMAVETIGG
+362 VVG
-377 SLPEILL
+377 SLPEII
-384 TAGSAKAATSAVKGV
+384 ATSAGAGVAGRFIKGV
-399 TALTKAGLTN
+399 ADVANLARGMRAGEAAATTAAKEIAGASALTQGTTADFTKQTIRNTIGEVPYNKFVKPTIAKATTPAEVKTLLAQKTTPKEALKGLAKDSWYGAKPALGLLSMASAGAGVAYKNELEGLKKQGVDTD
-409 SIEKLGTKVASNIAT
+409 KLGYLVSLKKEDILPAMAY
-424 NTGKVETT
+424 T
-432 AFINKAF
+432 A
-439 KGYSEAKR
+439 
-447 AEIASTLP
+447 
-455 KSMDTVTAG
+455 
-464 KIFKEL
+464 
-470 VAKDPELTK
+470 
-479 ALLGTS
+479 
-485 SGKRLSLEALGGT
+485 
-498 LGLTSEVAGKMQEAQ
+498 
-513 ENRYEQKKIGSKD
+513 
-526 LNYLL
+526 
-531 SINKADAIPA
+531 
-541 AIYTGLNLVEFGTL
+541 LNLVEFGVLVKPFLGSAKTKLVGEAVMKGELSKAGKLIAESSADRTIKATL
-555 IKPLIGNTLSR
+555 AIAAAKVGGTAISEGTVEAVQTVMED
-566 SLMKAA
+566 LMKNKRI
-572 TDKDG
+572 DDG
-577 AKIIELL
+577 
-584 KAGATEA
+584 T
-591 KKSSF
+591 F
-596 SSVAGTMLLKAI
+596 
-608 VNSGSEGAT
+608 VNSIL
-617 EFAQTLMENMM
+617 QV
-628 RDRSLDFSIGSYNKA
+628 
-643 LKDALADPKS
+643 LADPSS
-653 YKEISDSA
+653 YKEIKDSA
-661 ITGALVGAGTASVDN
+661 ITGALAGAGTASVDN
-676 AKQAVSK
+676 AKQVVSK

-695 LTKKAKE
+695 LTKKSEE
-702 TTAEATTA
+702 TTAEAITA

-744 KEAFVTEADTGKNS
+744 KEAFVAEADTGKNS
-758 RYKELVNTIASI
+758 KYKELVNTIASI

-776 NALAEETAFKLPEYT
+776 NALAKETAFKLPEYT

-830 DVYNN
+830 EAYNN
-835 TYKPILNKDFADT
+835 TFKPILKKDFADT
-848 TVSERFTMGQKLQ
+848 TISERFTMGQKLQ
-861 SNAKKEEAKE
+861 NTTKKEEAKE
-871 EETPKDTTP
+871 EETTKDTTP

-895 TSKSDQSKANTY
+895 TSKDKQSKANTY

-936 NLVGADNKV
+936 NLVGADDKV
-945 KNKADVKKALR
+945 KNKADVSKALR

-1006 KILTKDDG
+1006 KILAKDDG

-1043 LTDYLLSSDIV
+1043 LTDYLLSSDII
-1054 EPSKE
+1054 EPSE
-1059 KVDTTKVKSPT
+1059 ENVDTTKVKSPT
-1070 LANNAPSKGQT
+1070 LTNGTPSKGQT
-1081 VMDNLEALV
+1081 VRDNLEALV
-1090 NTHLGDDSRTRKL
+1090 NMNLGDDSRTRKL
-1103 RNVNRMTSSG
+1103 RNVNRMTAPG

-1192 ITKTN
+1192 ISETN
-1197 IEEYLFNPTDNPKA
+1197 IEEYLFNPAGNPKS

-1216 SVVLRIDQ
+1216 SIVLRIDQ

-1266 DSQDTYRLSSAISVK
+1266 DSQDMYRLSSTITVK

-1297 REQEALSTALNTIKN
+1297 REQEALSEALNTIKN

-1329 FKRDTE
+1329 FTRDTE

-1344 SNIKVMTDKSAKT
+1344 SNIKVMTDKSAKK
-1357 AIKDTFK
+1357 AIKDTFR

-1372 IDKLNRYISEVEKGI
+1372 VDKLNRYISETEKGI
-1387 DVQSLGEVRN
+1387 DVPSLGDVRN
-1397 TTLSTA
+1397 VTLSTA

-1408 NAKSLRDIVLADRD
+1408 RAKSLRDIVLADRD

-1435 KDAADIMALVASYN
+1435 KDAADVMALVASYN

-1498 NSVRVAEGRE
+1498 NSVRKAEGKE

-1528 KKLSSADRT
+1528 KKLSNADRT

-1580 KDSIDLSKNL
+1580 KESIDLSKNL
-1590 IGGYFVPDV
+1590 IGGFFVPDV

-1609 TYFPMKDYQI
+1609 TDFPMKAYQI
-1619 KSLPYGKFKDMM
+1619 KSLPYDRFKDMM

-1757 KDAFAGERDL
+1757 KDAFAGEKDL
-1767 GVELD
+1767 GVEVD

-1825 GNSFST
+1825 GNSFSA

-1865 NGKALANEVIS
+1865 SGKALANEVIS
-1876 TLADIKAPDNLL
+1876 TLSGVKAPDDLI

-1912 GALGVSDIKQYIA
+1912 GALGVSDINQYIA

-1930 MIDIDSNLNNNP
+1930 MIDIDSNLKNNP
-1942 AATAILNASIIP
+1942 AATALLNESVIP

-2015 DKDEAKKPF
+2015 DKDEAKKLF

-2049 LIAIGSAL
+2049 LLAIGTAL
-2057 DILNLSKVADGAY
+2057 DILDLSKVADGAY

-2083 KIDKSETLLEKL
+2083 RIDKAETLLEKL

-2133 YNALKEVIVTNYDFD
+2133 YNALKEIIVTNYDFD

-2158 ESIKAKDDFAKV
+2158 ESIKAKDDFVKV

-2183 HYEAGKN
+2183 HYEAGKD
-2190 KAKTSD
+2190 KATTSD

-2289 QVKYALIDA
+2289 QVKEALIDA

-2329 KDVTNVESMLDKSI
+2329 KDVTDVKSMLDKSI

-2383 MKNFPTLYTKIASK
+2383 MKNFPILYTKIASK

-2428 KTLEVKSLK
+2428 KMLGVKSLK
-2437 DFHNLVKVDD
+2437 DFHNLVKVDK
-2447 NGELNFTTLD
+2447 NGELDFTTLD
-2457 TITTRLAESLTGVV
+2457 RITTQLAESLTGVV
-2471 TQALQRISPFQA
+2471 TQALQKISPFQA

-2546 DSKDNTKSS
+2546 DSKDKTKSS
-2555 LVGILMSGENSSITN
+2555 LVGILMSGENGSITN

-2690 NTADKVALG
+2690 NTADRVSLG

-2739 NPQTVAIVE
+2739 NPQTVAIIE

-2826 VAKSEKILKAIDN
+2826 VAKSEKILEAIDN
-2839 YLNNTKQEDMK
+2839 YLNTTKQEDMK

-2880 TSPTKNITPANPL
+2880 TNPTKNITPANPL

-2922 AESMTSTLSRQSNM
+2922 AESMTAIPSRQSNM

-2942 KARDTLFPMKIW
+2942 KARNTLNPMKVW
-2954 TLNYID
+2954 TLNYNNNE
-2960 DGFSFSDGT
+2960 FSFSDGS
-2969 KDPITKKDVSY
+2969 KDPITGEVTPY

-3038 FKNDMLKDIST
+3038 FKSEMFRDIST
-3049 DKPSQLK
+3049 DNISQLK
-3056 DKVVSYVTNKLN
+3056 DRVVSYVTDKLN
-3068 SNNYGEFLT
+3068 SGNYGEFLT

-3090 SDAETGI
+3090 SDAEQNI
-3097 SDALKEQIKAAR
+3097 SPSLKEQIKEAR
-3109 NQLETDLLDP
+3109 NQLEADLLDP

-3140 DLNTQLTTSVTPST
+3140 DLNTQLINSVTPST

-3173 DMSVEPLEDYDAEAT
+3173 DMSVEPLEDYDYEAT
-3188 DLNKLAIESDKLH
+3188 DLDKLATESDKLH

-3240 ELSDLS
+3240 ELSNLS

-3305 VTKSSIGMTP
+3305 VTKSNIGMTP

-3408 QADIAN
+3408 QTDIAN

-3520 LVEYIAFATRNPTIA
+3520 LVKYIAFATRNPTIA

-3598 NFSRELSKQ
+3598 NFSRDLSKQ

-3623 IDDDIT
+3623 IDDDVS

-3647 IRNEITSTLNVIKAN
+3647 IRNEITSTFSAIRTN

-3677 LFAYY
+3677 LLAYY

-3715 PDVVDNRRLY
+3715 SDVVDNRKYY
-3725 GSEEEIISQT
+3725 GKEGEIISQV

-3756 NDSLLTSFR
+3756 EDSLLTSFR

-3823 LSDKNTLAGEGY
+3823 LSDKYTLAGEGY

-3905 LITKLKKDNRNQ
+3905 LITKLKRDNRNQ

-3983 FYQENRGK
+3983 FYQENKGK

-4264 KLTDNLTPQ
+4264 KLTDNLTSQ

-4357 DTTFGLPGVTD
+4357 DTTFGIPGVTD

>member
-23 INNAIDTLANQ
+23 INNTIDILADQ

-49 VYNKISGIDKATSIV
+49 VYNKISGIAKATSKL
-64 ERKQQRTTQKYIEA
+64 EQKQQSTTQKYIAA
-78 NREIDPNGSLA
+78 NKEIDLNGSLA

-117 TENQVADLDYQNSM
+117 TENQVADLNYQNSM

-167 MTDRIKDAQRVNEI
+167 MPNRIKDAQRVNEI

-190 QADEVGARYAQQ
+190 QANEVGARYAQQ

-213 EMAED
+213 EVAED
-218 NLLKSESEASQ
+218 NLLKAESEASQ

-238 SSDERYKDLID
+238 SSDERYKDLLD
-249 TQATTDL
+249 TQATIDL

-263 DLLPNTIQTFREG
+263 DLLPNTIQAFREG
-276 LANIP
+276 LGNIP

-287 INDRVLTDEEKK
+287 INDGVLTDEEKK

-322 IKIGNAI
+322 IKIGNVI

-342 VDNLVADY
+342 VDNLIADY

-355 AVDTALG
+355 VIDTALG
-362 LGKQLGGMAVETIGG
+362 LGEQLGGMAVETISG
-377 SLPEILL
+377 SLPEILV
-384 TAGSAKAATSAVKGV
+384 TAGSAKVATSAVKGV
-399 TALTKAGLTN
+399 ATSTKAGLTN
-409 SIEKLGTKVASNIAT
+409 SVEKLGTKVASNIAT

-455 KSMDTVTAG
+455 KSIDTVTAG

-470 VAKDPELTK
+470 VAKDPKLTK

-498 LGLTSEVAGKMQEAQ
+498 LGLTAEVAGKMQEAQ
-513 ENRYEQKKIGSKD
+513 ENRYEQKKVGSKD

-541 AIYTGLNLVEFGTL
+541 AIYTGLNLVEFSTL
-555 IKPLIGNTLSR
+555 IKPLIGDTLSK
-566 SLMKAA
+566 SLMKAVA
-572 TDKDG
+572 NKDG
-577 AKIIELL
+577 DKIIDLL
-584 KAGATEA
+584 KIGATEA
-591 KKSSF
+591 KKASF
-596 SSVAGTMLLKAI
+596 SSVVGSMLLKAI

-628 RDRSLDFSIGSYNKA
+628 RDRSLDFSLGSYNKA

-661 ITGALVGAGTASVDN
+661 ITAALVGAGTASVDN

-683 GISKATDKVSSY
+683 GISKTTDKVSSY
-695 LTKKAKE
+695 LTKKSE
-702 TTAEATTA
+702 EITAEATIA

-731 LKDIYNVAVSPKA
+731 LKDVYNVAVSPKA
-744 KEAFVTEADTGKNS
+744 KKAFVTEADTGKNS
-758 RYKELVNTIASI
+758 KYKKLVNTIANI

-776 NALAEETAFKLPEYT
+776 NALAKETASKLPEYT

-820 MKDTIDSVTE
+820 MKDTIANVTE
-830 DVYNN
+830 EAYNN
-835 TYKPILNKDFADT
+835 TYKPILKKDFADT
-848 TVSERFTMGQKLQ
+848 TLSERFTMGQKLQ
-861 SNAKKEEAKE
+861 NTTKKEEAKE
-871 EETPKDTTP
+871 EETTKDTTP

-895 TSKSDQSKANTY
+895 TSKDKQSKANTY

-928 FNDTFSKE
+928 FNDTFSKD
-936 NLVGADNKV
+936 NLVGADDKI
-945 KNKADVKKALR
+945 KNKADVSKALR
-956 SFSLTLGIANATG
+956 SFSLTLGIAQVTG

-987 HIKENVLQKN
+987 HIKENVLKKEN
-997 NRNDVVKAY
+997 VKTAY
-1006 KILTKDDG
+1006 EGLAEDS

-1029 QPIDKEGYTNLRSA
+1029 QPIIDKKGNVNLRSA

-1054 EPSKE
+1054 EPSE
-1059 KVDTTKVKSPT
+1059 ENIDTTKVKSPT
-1070 LANNAPSKGQT
+1070 LSNNAPSKGQT
-1081 VMDNLEALV
+1081 VRDNLEALV
-1090 NTHLGDDSRTRKL
+1090 NMHSGNDSKTRKL
-1103 RNVNRMTSSG
+1103 RNVNRMTASG
-1113 ALAAKVSTALN
+1113 VLAAKGSTALN
-1124 KLNVAQLIKESYGT
+1124 KLNIAQLIKESYGT
-1138 KAENRLLTTESM
+1138 RVENRLLTTESM

-1157 VKDIARLQKQTENKI
+1157 TKDIARLQKQTENKI

-1181 SNLNEILEKYG
+1181 SNLNVILQKYG
-1192 ITKTN
+1192 ITETN
-1197 IEEYLFNPTDNPKA
+1197 VEEYLFNPTDNPKS

-1216 SVVLRIDQ
+1216 SIVLSIDQ
-1224 YTGKVTPILPKDLP
+1224 YTGKVTPILTKDLS

-1266 DSQDTYRLSSAISVK
+1266 DSQDIYRLSSTISVK
-1281 KEGDKSDGIP
+1281 KDGDKSEGIP
-1291 FLSTLK
+1291 FLSSLK
-1297 REQEALSTALNTIKN
+1297 EEQEALSEALATIKN
-1312 EIAKNTPDYEK
+1312 EIARSTPDYEK

-1344 SNIKVMTDKSAKT
+1344 SNIKVMTDDSARK
-1357 AIKDTFK
+1357 AIKDTFH

-1387 DVQSLGEVRN
+1387 DVPSLGDVRN
-1397 TTLSTA
+1397 VTLSTA

-1435 KDAADIMALVASYN
+1435 KDAADVMALVASYN

-1461 LSDSLSGKAMAL
+1461 LSDSLSSKAIAL

-1488 AKFNKALKQV
+1488 AKFNKVLKQV
-1498 NSVRVAEGRE
+1498 NSARKAEGRE

-1516 FLSGYMVNTDPK
+1516 FLSGYMVNNDPK

-1580 KDSIDLSKNL
+1580 KESIDLSKNL
-1590 IGGYFVPDV
+1590 IGGFFVPDV

-1609 TYFPMKDYQI
+1609 TDFLMEAYQI
-1619 KSLPYGKFKDMM
+1619 KSLPYDRFKDMM

-1690 LVGAIANM
+1690 LVGAVANM

-1725 RNLGLSIPSPNK
+1725 RNLGLNIPSPNK

-1825 GNSFST
+1825 GNSFSG

-1841 LSQALTPLIYD
+1841 LSQVLTPLIYD
-1852 TTKMNAMKQYLAS
+1852 TTKMNAVKQYLAS
-1865 NGKALANEVIS
+1865 NGKALANEVVS
-1876 TLADIKAPDNLL
+1876 TLVDIKAPDNLL

-1925 DFKES
+1925 DFKEA
-1930 MIDIDSNLNNNP
+1930 MINIDSNLNNNP
-1942 AATAILNASIIP
+1942 VATALLNESVIP

-2009 LIRKNT
+2009 FIRKNT
-2015 DKDEAKKPF
+2015 DKDKDKKLF

-2040 TTKNSDKYM
+2040 TTENSDKYM
-2049 LIAIGSAL
+2049 LLAVGSAL
-2057 DILNLSKVADGAY
+2057 NILDLSKVANGAY

-2083 KIDKSETLLEKL
+2083 KIDKAETLLEKS

-2121 DKLSPEGKLAAT
+2121 EKLSPKGKLADT
-2133 YNALKEVIVTNYDFD
+2133 YNALKEIIATNYDFA

-2158 ESIKAKDDFAKV
+2158 TAIKAKEEFTKV

-2175 ADIIPAIA
+2175 ADIIPAVA
-2183 HYEAGKN
+2183 HYEAGKE
-2190 KAKTSD
+2190 KATTSD

-2211 LETDGQT
+2211 LEIDGQT

-2267 NWFAPILDKKLGDIA
+2267 NWFAPILDKTLGDIA

-2289 QVKYALIDA
+2289 QVKEALIDA

-2329 KDVTNVESMLDKSI
+2329 KDVTNVESMLNKSI
-2343 QDILNDKLQYIR
+2343 QTILNDKLQYIR
-2355 ALSKPILQLSGYG
+2355 SLSKPILQLSGYG

-2383 MKNFPTLYTKIASK
+2383 MKNFPILYTKIASK
-2397 FSKASD
+2397 FSKDQD
-2403 KISEANLYANKD
+2403 KKSIANLYANKD

-2428 KTLEVKSLK
+2428 KMLGVKSLS

-2447 NGELNFTTLD
+2447 NGELDFTTLD

-2483 QRTNLVMRVLKDH
+2483 QRTDLVMRVLKDH

-2520 EGDKEGSIDI
+2520 KGDKEGSIDI

-2555 LVGILMSGENSSITN
+2555 LVGILMSGENGSITN

-2624 KKLADMGIVIA
+2624 KKLADMDIVIA

-2699 ETISLIDNYLMGL
+2699 ETISLINNYLMGL
-2712 QVAKDLRTLNGTQVD
+2712 QVAKDLRTINGTQVD

-2783 VPTFEWLNSYKDMI
+2783 VPTFKWLNSYKDMI
-2797 DNAYLVI
+2797 DNTYLVI

-2826 VAKSEKILKAIDN
+2826 VAKSEKILKAINN
-2839 YLNNTKQEDMK
+2839 YLNTTKQEDMK

-2880 TSPTKNITPANPL
+2880 TNPTKNITPANPL

-2922 AESMTSTLSRQSNM
+2922 AESMTSILSRQSNM

-2942 KARDTLFPMKIW
+2942 KARNTLNPMKIW
-2954 TLNYID
+2954 TLNYTD

-2969 KDPITKKDVSY
+2969 KDPSTKKDVSY
-2980 TIDDAMKAMTNGEV
+2980 TIDDAMKVMTNGEV

-3011 DDLKLQLQ
+3011 DNLKLQLQ

-3049 DKPSQLK
+3049 DQPSQLK
-3056 DKVVSYVTNKLN
+3056 DKVVSYVTSKLN

-3077 GMHILTNVLPSLV
+3077 GIHILANILPSLV
-3090 SDAETGI
+3090 SDTETGI
-3097 SDALKEQIKAAR
+3097 SPSLKEQIKEAR
-3109 NQLETDLLDP
+3109 NQLEADLLDP

-3127 PKGKRLFTFDNSL
+3127 PKGKRLFSFKDSL

-3159 SFDNNPK
+3159 SFNNNTEN
-3166 DGEVALP
+3166 GEVALP
-3173 DMSVEPLEDYDAEAT
+3173 DMSVEPLEDYDSEAASL
-3188 DLNKLAIESDKLH
+3188 DKLATESDKLH

-3305 VTKSSIGMTP
+3305 VTKSNIGMTP
-3315 IEVYMHELLHAVTE
+3315 VEVYMHELLHAVTE

-3462 LANNNN
+3462 LANNNS

-3520 LVEYIAFATRNPTIA
+3520 LVKYIAFATRNPVIA

-3598 NFSRELSKQ
+3598 NFSRDLSKQ

-3623 IDDDIT
+3623 IDDDVT

-3647 IRNEITSTLNVIKAN
+3647 IRNEITSTLNNIKAN
-3662 MGTYVEAKHKNRISS
+3662 METYVEAKHKNRISS

-3725 GSEEEIISQT
+3725 GPEEEIISQAT
-3735 NVSALAQKLDKLIS
+3735 VSALAQKLDKLIS

-3756 NDSLLTSFR
+3756 DDSLLTSFR

-3810 TRTNE
+3810 TKTNE

-3823 LSDKNTLAGEGY
+3823 LSDKGTLAGEGY

-3878 RGMTIQSAVNNLYPL
+3878 RGMTIQSAVNNMYPL
-3893 ETTDKKRAIVAQ
+3893 ETTAKKQAIVAQ

-3936 LLSQHQKEEL
+3936 LLSQHQKEKL

-3956 LPNAVVRYMDRT
+3956 LPNAIVRYIDRT

-3983 FYQENRGK
+3983 FYQKNKGK

-4102 NPDVIIGN
+4102 NPNVIIGN

-4120 FGLDPVTSMKY
+4120 FGLDPVISMKY

-4165 KAEADLEKIRDKME
+4165 KAEAKLMTIRDKMK

-4255 ARYALWKHM
+4255 ARYALYKHM
-4264 KLTDNLTPQ
+4264 KLTNNLTPQ

-4302 ARFTKYWIRAQSHIS
+4302 ARFTKYWIRVQSHIS

-4357 DTTFGLPGVTD
+4357 DTTFGIPGVTD